1 MKARINYKSKKTII
15 IIAIAVVLLIA
26 AITGTVAYIK
36 GNNNAAAAMEN
47 TEVTEPANNGND
59 SNNNGGVENPN
70 TPNTD
75 NPEQIPIID
84 DNQNPTTPAQ
94 NGDTTTNPGTTTN
107 QGTTTGTTT
116 GNAETTVPDT
126 EYTQTT
132 VVENPWKTED
142 ITWAPI
148 SLQAI
153 TANNGLEICVPS
165 FSIEK
170 SSEIVKYS
178 ENKSDKAEVGDTI
191 KYTITVT
198 NTGKVTLKDIEVR
211 DDMVGVSTTIKTLE
225 VGRNEKILAE
235 HVVSEEDIIKSLDND
250 GIITNI
256 ATAIY
261 RNEEKETENTVEAKN
276 EYNLTIKY
284 IYEDGKQAAETYTET
299 LIPKA
304 SYNVESPKIE
314 GYKADKTVVQGE
326 MPFSDVEETVV
337 YTIDEDAKK
346 ELSYTVEYY
355 KDGQIVSGDTQT
367 VKTEVQV
374 LQPDTLTVKKED
386 INTVNKYYGYK
397 FEKTDPTTIPETV
410 SNGDVIKVYYVIDEE
425 AKKELS
431 YTVEYYKDGKIVSGD
446 TQTVKTEVQV
456 LQPDTLTVNK
466 DTINTVNKYYGYKFE
481 KTDPTTIPETV
492 SNGDVIKVYYVLDE
506 EAKKELSYTVEYYKD
521 GEIVS
526 GDTQT
531 VKTEV
536 QVLQP
541 DTLTVKKEDINTV
554 NKYYGYKFEKTDPTT
569 IPETVSNGD
578 VIKVYYVLDED
589 AKKELSYTV
598 EYYKD
603 GEIVSGDTQTVK
615 TEVQVLQPD
624 TLTVKKDTI
633 NTVNKYYGYKFEKTD
648 PTTIPE
654 TVSNGDVIKVY
665 YVLDEEAKKELSY
678 TVEYYKDGEIV
689 SGDTQTVKTEVQVLQ
704 PDTLTVKKEDINTV
718 NKYYGYK
725 FEKTD
730 PTTIPETVSNGDV
743 IKVYYVLDEDAKKEL
758 SYTVEYYKDGEIV
771 SGDTQTVKTEVQ
783 VLQPDTLTVKKED
796 INTVNKYYGYKFE
809 KTDPTTIPETVS
821 NGDVIKVYYV
831 IDEEAKKE
839 LSYKVEYYKDGQIVS
854 EDTQTVKTEVQVLQP
869 DTLTVNKDTINTVN
883 KYYGYKFEKTD
894 PTTIPETVSNGD
906 VIKVYYVI
914 DEEAKKELSYTVEY
928 YKDGEIVSGDTQ
940 TVKTEVQVLQPDTLT
955 VNKENINTVNK
966 YEGYRFEKTDPT
978 TIPETV
984 SNGDVIKVYYVKRT
998 DLTYTVHYYYNGIEA
1013 EEELVTV
1020 PGQKYLAEVSD
1031 VDHKATYNGVTY
1043 EEYDRTTSNGTMP
1056 LIIGLG
1062 TNYINVYYGTPNVTI
1077 NKEVNKST
1085 ANAGDILHYT
1095 IKVTEDRGLVD
1106 AKNIKVTDNLPS
1118 ELNVIQESIT
1128 QDGKLNDAKTSIEWN
1143 VEKLGKGQ
1151 NIKFEFDA
1159 KIKESSIG
1167 EVITNKATLNGNTD
1181 SNDAITT
1188 VNGKT
1193 VEVREITKGREAD
1206 DVNIIFI
1213 MDNSSSMNEPI
1224 ANTSYL
1230 NDDSYYVAPS
1240 DEQKT
1245 RLNSA
1250 KTATKEFINKIYAD
1264 KNLKNTNMSVI
1275 TFNNNESDKEDTA
1288 YVIGKGPYARN
1299 ELERDYWGYYVREN
1313 GEKIYVGKA
1322 TDGNYYEIKEIEI
1335 KTGANV
1341 VGGATSSNY
1350 SDLVT
1355 KVDGITIG
1363 CRREGFGTYIN
1374 PALKQ
1379 AKTIIEGYKN
1389 NEATKANRNIVIVLC
1404 DGDINGKYADSLN
1417 DLKGDKDKAG
1427 LADEIYCIGF
1437 GKDAAN
1443 PKKNAYKTLA
1453 NMTTVY
1459 EKDKSGKLVKKVYTA
1474 ENTETLIQ
1482 EFTSILE
1489 NMNDKKNYITGV
1501 SDIVSDIK
1509 CGEIAIK
1516 ASDILEMPLVVYNND
1531 TEVINCASK
1540 EELANYG
1547 MSYDESNQIIRW
1559 DINECIEKNP
1569 NIDLSGTLKLR
1580 YYIPLN

>member
-36 GNNNAAAAMEN
+36 GNNNVAAAMEN

-116 GNAETTVPDT
+116 GNAGTTVPDT

-198 NTGKVTLKDIEVR
+198 NTGKVTLNDIEVR

-261 RNEEKETENTVEAKN
+261 RNEEKEAENTVEAKN

-355 KDGQIVSGDTQT
+355 KDG
-367 VKTEVQV
+367 
-374 LQPDTLTVKKED
+374 
-386 INTVNKYYGYK
+386 
-397 FEKTDPTTIPETV
+397 
-410 SNGDVIKVYYVIDEE
+410 
-425 AKKELS
+425 
-431 YTVEYYKDGKIVSGD
+431 
-446 TQTVKTEVQV
+446 
-456 LQPDTLTVNK
+456 
-466 DTINTVNKYYGYKFE
+466 
-481 KTDPTTIPETV
+481 
-492 SNGDVIKVYYVLDE
+492 
-506 EAKKELSYTVEYYKD
+506 
-521 GEIVS
+521 EIVS

-554 NKYYGYKFEKTDPTT
+554 NKYYGYKFEKTDPAT

-624 TLTVKKDTI
+624 TLTV
-633 NTVNKYYGYKFEKTD
+633 
-648 PTTIPE
+648 
-654 TVSNGDVIKVY
+654 
-665 YVLDEEAKKELSY
+665 
-678 TVEYYKDGEIV
+678 
-689 SGDTQTVKTEVQVLQ
+689 
-704 PDTLTVKKEDINTV
+704 
-718 NKYYGYK
+718 
-725 FEKTD
+725 
-730 PTTIPETVSNGDV
+730 
-743 IKVYYVLDEDAKKEL
+743 
-758 SYTVEYYKDGEIV
+758 
-771 SGDTQTVKTEVQ
+771 
-783 VLQPDTLTVKKED
+783 
-796 INTVNKYYGYKFE
+796 
-809 KTDPTTIPETVS
+809 
-821 NGDVIKVYYV
+821 
-831 IDEEAKKE
+831 
-839 LSYKVEYYKDGQIVS
+839 
-854 EDTQTVKTEVQVLQP
+854 
-869 DTLTVNKDTINTVN
+869 NKDTINTVN
-883 KYYGYKFEKTD
+883 KYEGYRFEKTD

-955 VNKENINTVNK
+955 VNKDTINTVNK

-1031 VDHKATYNGVTY
+1031 VDHKAKYNGVIY

-1095 IKVTEDRGLVD
+1095 ITVTEDRGLVD

-1275 TFNNNESDKEDTA
+1275 TFNNNESNQEDTA
-1288 YVIGKGPYARN
+1288 DVIGKGPYARN

-1341 VGGATSSNY
+1341 VGSATSSDY
-1350 SDLVT
+1350 SELVT

>member
-116 GNAETTVPDT
+116 GNAGTTVPDT

-198 NTGKVTLKDIEVR
+198 NTGKVTLNDIEVR
-211 DDMVGVSTTIKTLE
+211 DDMVGVSTTIKTVE

-397 FEKTDPTTIPETV
+397 FEKTDPTTIPET
-410 SNGDVIKVYYVIDEE
+410 I
-425 AKKELS
+425 
-431 YTVEYYKDGKIVSGD
+431 
-446 TQTVKTEVQV
+446 
-456 LQPDTLTVNK
+456 
-466 DTINTVNKYYGYKFE
+466 
-481 KTDPTTIPETV
+481 
-492 SNGDVIKVYYVLDE
+492 
-506 EAKKELSYTVEYYKD
+506 
-521 GEIVS
+521 
-526 GDTQT
+526 
-531 VKTEV
+531 
-536 QVLQP
+536 
-541 DTLTVKKEDINTV
+541 
-554 NKYYGYKFEKTDPTT
+554 
-569 IPETVSNGD
+569 
-578 VIKVYYVLDED
+578 
-589 AKKELSYTV
+589 
-598 EYYKD
+598 
-603 GEIVSGDTQTVK
+603 
-615 TEVQVLQPD
+615 
-624 TLTVKKDTI
+624 
-633 NTVNKYYGYKFEKTD
+633 
-648 PTTIPE
+648 
-654 TVSNGDVIKVY
+654 
-665 YVLDEEAKKELSY
+665 
-678 TVEYYKDGEIV
+678 
-689 SGDTQTVKTEVQVLQ
+689 
-704 PDTLTVKKEDINTV
+704 
-718 NKYYGYK
+718 
-725 FEKTD
+725 
-730 PTTIPETVSNGDV
+730 SNGDV

-831 IDEEAKKE
+831 
-839 LSYKVEYYKDGQIVS
+839 
-854 EDTQTVKTEVQVLQP
+854 
-869 DTLTVNKDTINTVN
+869 
-883 KYYGYKFEKTD
+883 
-894 PTTIPETVSNGD
+894 
-906 VIKVYYVI
+906 
-914 DEEAKKELSYTVEY
+914 
-928 YKDGEIVSGDTQ
+928 
-940 TVKTEVQVLQPDTLT
+940 
-955 VNKENINTVNK
+955 
-966 YEGYRFEKTDPT
+966 
-978 TIPETV
+978 
-984 SNGDVIKVYYVKRT
+984 KRT

-1031 VDHKATYNGVTY
+1031 VNPKATYNGVTY

-1062 TNYINVYYGTPNVTI
+1062 TNYIKVYYGTPNVTI
-1077 NKEVNKST
+1077 NKKVNKST

-1095 IKVTEDRGLVD
+1095 ITVTEDRGLVD

-1118 ELNVIQESIT
+1118 ELDVIADSIT
-1128 QDGKLNDAKTSIEWN
+1128 SDGKLNDAKTSIEWN

-1181 SNDAITT
+1181 SKDAITT

-1230 NDDSYYVAPS
+1230 KDDSYYVAPS

-1288 YVIGKGPYARN
+1288 YVIGKGPYASN

-1341 VGGATSSNY
+1341 VGSATSSDY
-1350 SDLVT
+1350 SELVT

>member
-36 GNNNAAAAMEN
+36 GNNNAAAAMGNSEI
-47 TEVTEPANNGND
+47 TEPANNGND

-116 GNAETTVPDT
+116 GNAGTTVPDT

-198 NTGKVTLKDIEVR
+198 NTGKVTLNDIEVR
-211 DDMVGVSTTIKTLE
+211 DDMVGVSTTVKTLE

-355 KDGQIVSGDTQT
+355 KDGEIVSGDTQT
-367 VKTEVQV
+367 VRTEVQV

-397 FEKTDPTTIPETV
+397 
-410 SNGDVIKVYYVIDEE
+410 
-425 AKKELS
+425 
-431 YTVEYYKDGKIVSGD
+431 
-446 TQTVKTEVQV
+446 
-456 LQPDTLTVNK
+456 
-466 DTINTVNKYYGYKFE
+466 
-481 KTDPTTIPETV
+481 
-492 SNGDVIKVYYVLDE
+492 
-506 EAKKELSYTVEYYKD
+506 
-521 GEIVS
+521 
-526 GDTQT
+526 
-531 VKTEV
+531 
-536 QVLQP
+536 
-541 DTLTVKKEDINTV
+541 
-554 NKYYGYKFEKTDPTT
+554 
-569 IPETVSNGD
+569 
-578 VIKVYYVLDED
+578 
-589 AKKELSYTV
+589 
-598 EYYKD
+598 
-603 GEIVSGDTQTVK
+603 
-615 TEVQVLQPD
+615 
-624 TLTVKKDTI
+624 
-633 NTVNKYYGYKFEKTD
+633 
-648 PTTIPE
+648 
-654 TVSNGDVIKVY
+654 
-665 YVLDEEAKKELSY
+665 
-678 TVEYYKDGEIV
+678 
-689 SGDTQTVKTEVQVLQ
+689 
-704 PDTLTVKKEDINTV
+704 
-718 NKYYGYK
+718 
-725 FEKTD
+725 
-730 PTTIPETVSNGDV
+730 
-743 IKVYYVLDEDAKKEL
+743 
-758 SYTVEYYKDGEIV
+758 
-771 SGDTQTVKTEVQ
+771 
-783 VLQPDTLTVKKED
+783 
-796 INTVNKYYGYKFE
+796 
-809 KTDPTTIPETVS
+809 
-821 NGDVIKVYYV
+821 
-831 IDEEAKKE
+831 
-839 LSYKVEYYKDGQIVS
+839 
-854 EDTQTVKTEVQVLQP
+854 
-869 DTLTVNKDTINTVN
+869 
-883 KYYGYKFEKTD
+883 
-894 PTTIPETVSNGD
+894 
-906 VIKVYYVI
+906 
-914 DEEAKKELSYTVEY
+914 
-928 YKDGEIVSGDTQ
+928 
-940 TVKTEVQVLQPDTLT
+940 
-955 VNKENINTVNK
+955 
-966 YEGYRFEKTDPT
+966 FEKTDPT

>member
-59 SNNNGGVENPN
+59 SNNNGGVKNPN

-94 NGDTTTNPGTTTN
+94 NGDTTTNPETTTN

-116 GNAETTVPDT
+116 GNAGTTVPDT

-276 EYNLTIKY
+276 EYNY
-284 IYEDGKQAAETYTET
+284 IV
-299 LIPKA
+299 
-304 SYNVESPKIE
+304 N
-314 GYKADKTVVQGE
+314 
-326 MPFSDVEETVV
+326 
-337 YTIDEDAKK
+337 
-346 ELSYTVEYY
+346 YY
-355 KDGQIVSGDTQT
+355 KDSKEEGNFLGKIEDTAEFGET
-367 VKTEVQV
+367 ITASTTEYK
-374 LQPDTLTVKKED
+374 PE
-386 INTVNKYYGYK
+386 GYK
-397 FEKTDPTTIPETV
+397 FEGTAP
-410 SNGDVIKVYYVIDEE
+410 SMVIKVSGNVIDVIYVKDIFGYTINYYRDSKSEE
-425 AKKELS
+425 NFL
-431 YTVEYYKDGKIVSGD
+431 GKIED
-446 TQTVKTEVQV
+446 TAEFGTTITASITEYK
-456 LQPDTLTVNK
+456 PE
-466 DTINTVNKYYGYKFE
+466 GYKF
-481 KTDPTTIPETV
+481 
-492 SNGDVIKVYYVLDE
+492 NGTAPSMVIKV
-506 EAKKELSYTVEYYKD
+506 
-521 GEIVS
+521 S
-526 GDTQT
+526 GN
-531 VKTEV
+531 V
-536 QVLQP
+536 
-541 DTLTVKKEDINTV
+541 I
-554 NKYYGYKFEKTDPTT
+554 
-569 IPETVSNGD
+569 D
-578 VIKVYYVLDED
+578 VI
-589 AKKELSYTV
+589 YT
-598 EYYKD
+598 
-603 GEIVSGDTQTVK
+603 
-615 TEVQVLQPD
+615 
-624 TLTVKKDTI
+624 
-633 NTVNKYYGYKFEKTD
+633 
-648 PTTIPE
+648 
-654 TVSNGDVIKVY
+654 
-665 YVLDEEAKKELSY
+665 
-678 TVEYYKDGEIV
+678 
-689 SGDTQTVKTEVQVLQ
+689 
-704 PDTLTVKKEDINTV
+704 
-718 NKYYGYK
+718 
-725 FEKTD
+725 
-730 PTTIPETVSNGDV
+730 
-743 IKVYYVLDEDAKKEL
+743 
-758 SYTVEYYKDGEIV
+758 
-771 SGDTQTVKTEVQ
+771 
-783 VLQPDTLTVKKED
+783 
-796 INTVNKYYGYKFE
+796 
-809 KTDPTTIPETVS
+809 
-821 NGDVIKVYYV
+821 
-831 IDEEAKKE
+831 
-839 LSYKVEYYKDGQIVS
+839 
-854 EDTQTVKTEVQVLQP
+854 
-869 DTLTVNKDTINTVN
+869 
-883 KYYGYKFEKTD
+883 
-894 PTTIPETVSNGD
+894 
-906 VIKVYYVI
+906 
-914 DEEAKKELSYTVEY
+914 
-928 YKDGEIVSGDTQ
+928 
-940 TVKTEVQVLQPDTLT
+940 
-955 VNKENINTVNK
+955 
-966 YEGYRFEKTDPT
+966 
-978 TIPETV
+978 
-984 SNGDVIKVYYVKRT
+984 KRT
-998 DLTYTVHYYYNGIEA
+998 DLTYTVNYYYNGTKEIS
-1013 EEELVTV
+1013 V
-1020 PGQKYLAEVSD
+1020 PFSNQTYLAAISY
-1031 VDHKATYNGVTY
+1031 VDAKATYNDVTY

-1077 NKEVNKST
+1077 NKVVDSTT
-1085 ANAGDILHYT
+1085 ANAGSELNYT
-1095 IKVTEDRGLVD
+1095 ITVSEDRGFVN

-1118 ELNVIQESIT
+1118 ELEVIADSIT
-1128 QDGKLNDAKTSIEWN
+1128 SDGKLNDAKTEIEWN
-1143 VEKLGKGQ
+1143 IAELEKGKDVEL
-1151 NIKFEFDA
+1151 KFTA
-1159 KIKESSIG
+1159 KIKPNTIG
-1167 EVITNKATLNGNTD
+1167 KVITNNVTLTDATGNTIGSD
-1181 SNDAITT
+1181 SATTT

-1275 TFNNNESDKEDTA
+1275 TFNNNESDQEDTA
-1288 YVIGKGPYARN
+1288 DVIGKGPYTSDKVK
-1299 ELERDYWGYYVREN
+1299 EESHLFYTKYYVVEN
-1313 GEKIYVGKA
+1313 NKKIYVEQA
-1322 TDGNYYEIKEIEI
+1322 TDRNYYEIKDTTI
-1335 KTGANV
+1335 KSGANV
-1341 VGGATSSNY
+1341 VGSATSSDY
-1350 SDLVT
+1350 SELVT

-1569 NIDLSGTLKLR
+1569 TIDLSGTLKLR

>member
-116 GNAETTVPDT
+116 GNAGTTVPDT

-355 KDGQIVSGDTQT
+355 KDG
-367 VKTEVQV
+367 
-374 LQPDTLTVKKED
+374 
-386 INTVNKYYGYK
+386 
-397 FEKTDPTTIPETV
+397 
-410 SNGDVIKVYYVIDEE
+410 
-425 AKKELS
+425 
-431 YTVEYYKDGKIVSGD
+431 
-446 TQTVKTEVQV
+446 
-456 LQPDTLTVNK
+456 
-466 DTINTVNKYYGYKFE
+466 
-481 KTDPTTIPETV
+481 
-492 SNGDVIKVYYVLDE
+492 
-506 EAKKELSYTVEYYKD
+506 
-521 GEIVS
+521 EIVS

-554 NKYYGYKFEKTDPTT
+554 NKYYGYK
-569 IPETVSNGD
+569 
-578 VIKVYYVLDED
+578 
-589 AKKELSYTV
+589 
-598 EYYKD
+598 
-603 GEIVSGDTQTVK
+603 
-615 TEVQVLQPD
+615 
-624 TLTVKKDTI
+624 
-633 NTVNKYYGYKFEKTD
+633 
-648 PTTIPE
+648 
-654 TVSNGDVIKVY
+654 
-665 YVLDEEAKKELSY
+665 
-678 TVEYYKDGEIV
+678 
-689 SGDTQTVKTEVQVLQ
+689 
-704 PDTLTVKKEDINTV
+704 
-718 NKYYGYK
+718 
-725 FEKTD
+725 
-730 PTTIPETVSNGDV
+730 
-743 IKVYYVLDEDAKKEL
+743 
-758 SYTVEYYKDGEIV
+758 
-771 SGDTQTVKTEVQ
+771 
-783 VLQPDTLTVKKED
+783 
-796 INTVNKYYGYKFE
+796 
-809 KTDPTTIPETVS
+809 
-821 NGDVIKVYYV
+821 
-831 IDEEAKKE
+831 
-839 LSYKVEYYKDGQIVS
+839 
-854 EDTQTVKTEVQVLQP
+854 
-869 DTLTVNKDTINTVN
+869 
-883 KYYGYKFEKTD
+883 
-894 PTTIPETVSNGD
+894 
-906 VIKVYYVI
+906 
-914 DEEAKKELSYTVEY
+914 
-928 YKDGEIVSGDTQ
+928 
-940 TVKTEVQVLQPDTLT
+940 
-955 VNKENINTVNK
+955 
-966 YEGYRFEKTDPT
+966 FEKTDPT

>member
-116 GNAETTVPDT
+116 GNAGTTVPDT

-374 LQPDTLTVKKED
+374 LQPDTLTV
-386 INTVNKYYGYK
+386 
-397 FEKTDPTTIPETV
+397 
-410 SNGDVIKVYYVIDEE
+410 
-425 AKKELS
+425 
-431 YTVEYYKDGKIVSGD
+431 
-446 TQTVKTEVQV
+446 
-456 LQPDTLTVNK
+456 NK
-466 DTINTVNKYYGYKFE
+466 DT
-481 KTDPTTIPETV
+481 
-492 SNGDVIKVYYVLDE
+492 
-506 EAKKELSYTVEYYKD
+506 
-521 GEIVS
+521 
-526 GDTQT
+526 
-531 VKTEV
+531 
-536 QVLQP
+536 
-541 DTLTVKKEDINTV
+541 
-554 NKYYGYKFEKTDPTT
+554 
-569 IPETVSNGD
+569 
-578 VIKVYYVLDED
+578 
-589 AKKELSYTV
+589 
-598 EYYKD
+598 
-603 GEIVSGDTQTVK
+603 
-615 TEVQVLQPD
+615 
-624 TLTVKKDTI
+624 
-633 NTVNKYYGYKFEKTD
+633 
-648 PTTIPE
+648 
-654 TVSNGDVIKVY
+654 
-665 YVLDEEAKKELSY
+665 
-678 TVEYYKDGEIV
+678 
-689 SGDTQTVKTEVQVLQ
+689 
-704 PDTLTVKKEDINTV
+704 
-718 NKYYGYK
+718 
-725 FEKTD
+725 
-730 PTTIPETVSNGDV
+730 
-743 IKVYYVLDEDAKKEL
+743 
-758 SYTVEYYKDGEIV
+758 
-771 SGDTQTVKTEVQ
+771 
-783 VLQPDTLTVKKED
+783 
-796 INTVNKYYGYKFE
+796 
-809 KTDPTTIPETVS
+809 
-821 NGDVIKVYYV
+821 
-831 IDEEAKKE
+831 
-839 LSYKVEYYKDGQIVS
+839 
-854 EDTQTVKTEVQVLQP
+854 
-869 DTLTVNKDTINTVN
+869 
-883 KYYGYKFEKTD
+883 
-894 PTTIPETVSNGD
+894 
-906 VIKVYYVI
+906 
-914 DEEAKKELSYTVEY
+914 
-928 YKDGEIVSGDTQ
+928 
-940 TVKTEVQVLQPDTLT
+940 
-955 VNKENINTVNK
+955 INTVNK

-1031 VDHKATYNGVTY
+1031 VNPKATYNGVTY

-1062 TNYINVYYGTPNVTI
+1062 TNYIKVYYGTPNVTI
-1077 NKEVNKST
+1077 NKKVNKST

-1095 IKVTEDRGLVD
+1095 ITVTEDRGLVD

-1275 TFNNNESDKEDTA
+1275 TFNNNESNQEDTA
-1288 YVIGKGPYARN
+1288 DVIGKGPYARN

-1341 VGGATSSNY
+1341 VGSATSSNY

>member
-116 GNAETTVPDT
+116 GNAGTTVPDT

-198 NTGKVTLKDIEVR
+198 NTGKVTLNDIEVR
-211 DDMVGVSTTIKTLE
+211 DDMVGVSTTIKTVE

-337 YTIDEDAKK
+337 YTIDED
-346 ELSYTVEYY
+346 
-355 KDGQIVSGDTQT
+355 
-367 VKTEVQV
+367 
-374 LQPDTLTVKKED
+374 
-386 INTVNKYYGYK
+386 
-397 FEKTDPTTIPETV
+397 
-410 SNGDVIKVYYVIDEE
+410 
-425 AKKELS
+425 
-431 YTVEYYKDGKIVSGD
+431 
-446 TQTVKTEVQV
+446 
-456 LQPDTLTVNK
+456 
-466 DTINTVNKYYGYKFE
+466 
-481 KTDPTTIPETV
+481 
-492 SNGDVIKVYYVLDE
+492 
-506 EAKKELSYTVEYYKD
+506 
-521 GEIVS
+521 
-526 GDTQT
+526 
-531 VKTEV
+531 
-536 QVLQP
+536 
-541 DTLTVKKEDINTV
+541 
-554 NKYYGYKFEKTDPTT
+554 
-569 IPETVSNGD
+569 
-578 VIKVYYVLDED
+578 
-589 AKKELSYTV
+589 
-598 EYYKD
+598 
-603 GEIVSGDTQTVK
+603 
-615 TEVQVLQPD
+615 
-624 TLTVKKDTI
+624 
-633 NTVNKYYGYKFEKTD
+633 
-648 PTTIPE
+648 
-654 TVSNGDVIKVY
+654 
-665 YVLDEEAKKELSY
+665 AKKELSY

-796 INTVNKYYGYKFE
+796 INTVNKYYGYK
-809 KTDPTTIPETVS
+809 
-821 NGDVIKVYYV
+821 
-831 IDEEAKKE
+831 
-839 LSYKVEYYKDGQIVS
+839 
-854 EDTQTVKTEVQVLQP
+854 
-869 DTLTVNKDTINTVN
+869 
-883 KYYGYKFEKTD
+883 
-894 PTTIPETVSNGD
+894 
-906 VIKVYYVI
+906 
-914 DEEAKKELSYTVEY
+914 
-928 YKDGEIVSGDTQ
+928 
-940 TVKTEVQVLQPDTLT
+940 
-955 VNKENINTVNK
+955 
-966 YEGYRFEKTDPT
+966 FEKTDPT

-1275 TFNNNESDKEDTA
+1275 TFNNNESNQEDTA
-1288 YVIGKGPYARN
+1288 DVIGKGPYTSDKVK
-1299 ELERDYWGYYVREN
+1299 EESHLFYTKYYVVEN
-1313 GEKIYVGKA
+1313 NKKIYVEQA
-1322 TDGNYYEIKEIEI
+1322 TDGNYYEIKDTTI
-1335 KTGANV
+1335 KSGANV
-1341 VGGATSSNY
+1341 VGSATSSDY
-1350 SDLVT
+1350 SELVT

>member
-116 GNAETTVPDT
+116 GNAGTTVPDT

-367 VKTEVQV
+367 VRTEVQV

-397 FEKTDPTTIPETV
+397 FER
-410 SNGDVIKVYYVIDEE
+410 
-425 AKKELS
+425 
-431 YTVEYYKDGKIVSGD
+431 
-446 TQTVKTEVQV
+446 
-456 LQPDTLTVNK
+456 
-466 DTINTVNKYYGYKFE
+466 
-481 KTDPTTIPETV
+481 TDPTTIPETV
-492 SNGDVIKVYYVLDE
+492 SNGDVIKVYYVL
-506 EAKKELSYTVEYYKD
+506 
-521 GEIVS
+521 
-526 GDTQT
+526 
-531 VKTEV
+531 
-536 QVLQP
+536 
-541 DTLTVKKEDINTV
+541 
-554 NKYYGYKFEKTDPTT
+554 
-569 IPETVSNGD
+569 
-578 VIKVYYVLDED
+578 
-589 AKKELSYTV
+589 
-598 EYYKD
+598 
-603 GEIVSGDTQTVK
+603 
-615 TEVQVLQPD
+615 
-624 TLTVKKDTI
+624 
-633 NTVNKYYGYKFEKTD
+633 
-648 PTTIPE
+648 
-654 TVSNGDVIKVY
+654 
-665 YVLDEEAKKELSY
+665 
-678 TVEYYKDGEIV
+678 
-689 SGDTQTVKTEVQVLQ
+689 
-704 PDTLTVKKEDINTV
+704 
-718 NKYYGYK
+718 
-725 FEKTD
+725 
-730 PTTIPETVSNGDV
+730 
-743 IKVYYVLDEDAKKEL
+743 
-758 SYTVEYYKDGEIV
+758 
-771 SGDTQTVKTEVQ
+771 
-783 VLQPDTLTVKKED
+783 
-796 INTVNKYYGYKFE
+796 
-809 KTDPTTIPETVS
+809 
-821 NGDVIKVYYV
+821 
-831 IDEEAKKE
+831 DEEAKKE

-883 KYYGYKFEKTD
+883 KY
-894 PTTIPETVSNGD
+894 
-906 VIKVYYVI
+906 
-914 DEEAKKELSYTVEY
+914 
-928 YKDGEIVSGDTQ
+928 
-940 TVKTEVQVLQPDTLT
+940 
-955 VNKENINTVNK
+955 
-966 YEGYRFEKTDPT
+966 EGYRFEKTDPT

-998 DLTYTVHYYYNGIEA
+998 DLTYTVNYYYNGTKEISEPFSNQ
-1013 EEELVTV
+1013 T
-1020 PGQKYLAEVSD
+1020 YLAEISYVNP
-1031 VDHKATYNGVTY
+1031 KATYNGVTY

-1095 IKVTEDRGLVD
+1095 ITVTEDRGLVD
-1106 AKNIKVTDNLPS
+1106 VKNIKVTDNLPS
-1118 ELNVIQESIT
+1118 ELDVIADSIT
-1128 QDGKLNDAKTSIEWN
+1128 SDGKLNDAKTSIEWN

-1275 TFNNNESDKEDTA
+1275 TFNNNESDQEDTA
-1288 YVIGKGPYARN
+1288 DVIGKGPYTSDKVK
-1299 ELERDYWGYYVREN
+1299 EERHLFYTKYYVVEN
-1313 GEKIYVGKA
+1313 NERIYVEQA
-1322 TDGNYYEIKEIEI
+1322 TDGNYYEIKDTTI
-1335 KTGANV
+1335 KSGANV
-1341 VGGATSSNY
+1341 VGSATSSNY

-1404 DGDINGKYADSLN
+1404 DGDINGEYADSLN
-1417 DLKGDKDKAG
+1417 DLKKGDKNT
-1427 LADEIYCIGF
+1427 ADEIYCIGF

-1531 TEVINCASK
+1531 TEVINCTSK

-1559 DINECIEKNP
+1559 DINECIEKNA

>member
-116 GNAETTVPDT
+116 GNAGTTVPDT

-142 ITWAPI
+142 ITWMPI

-198 NTGKVTLKDIEVR
+198 NTGKVTLNDIEVR

-299 LIPKA
+299 LTPEA
-304 SYNVESPKIE
+304 SYDVKSPKIE

-326 MPFSDVEETVV
+326 MPFRDVEETVV
-337 YTIDEDAKK
+337 YTKRNDLGYTIHYKEQGTNKKLAEDKVVTNKEFDEVITENAIDIEG
-346 ELSYTVEYY
+346 Y
-355 KDGQIVSGDTQT
+355 
-367 VKTEVQV
+367 
-374 LQPDTLTVKKED
+374 
-386 INTVNKYYGYK
+386 NKV
-397 FEKTDPTTIPETV
+397 DPTSAEITITTGTNEHTF
-410 SNGDVIKVYYVIDEE
+410 YY
-425 AKKELS
+425 
-431 YTVEYYKDGKIVSGD
+431 T
-446 TQTVKTEVQV
+446 
-456 LQPDTLTVNK
+456 
-466 DTINTVNKYYGYKFE
+466 
-481 KTDPTTIPETV
+481 
-492 SNGDVIKVYYVLDE
+492 
-506 EAKKELSYTVEYYKD
+506 
-521 GEIVS
+521 
-526 GDTQT
+526 
-531 VKTEV
+531 
-536 QVLQP
+536 
-541 DTLTVKKEDINTV
+541 
-554 NKYYGYKFEKTDPTT
+554 
-569 IPETVSNGD
+569 
-578 VIKVYYVLDED
+578 
-589 AKKELSYTV
+589 
-598 EYYKD
+598 
-603 GEIVSGDTQTVK
+603 
-615 TEVQVLQPD
+615 
-624 TLTVKKDTI
+624 
-633 NTVNKYYGYKFEKTD
+633 
-648 PTTIPE
+648 
-654 TVSNGDVIKVY
+654 
-665 YVLDEEAKKELSY
+665 
-678 TVEYYKDGEIV
+678 
-689 SGDTQTVKTEVQVLQ
+689 
-704 PDTLTVKKEDINTV
+704 
-718 NKYYGYK
+718 
-725 FEKTD
+725 
-730 PTTIPETVSNGDV
+730 
-743 IKVYYVLDEDAKKEL
+743 
-758 SYTVEYYKDGEIV
+758 
-771 SGDTQTVKTEVQ
+771 
-783 VLQPDTLTVKKED
+783 
-796 INTVNKYYGYKFE
+796 
-809 KTDPTTIPETVS
+809 
-821 NGDVIKVYYV
+821 
-831 IDEEAKKE
+831 
-839 LSYKVEYYKDGQIVS
+839 
-854 EDTQTVKTEVQVLQP
+854 
-869 DTLTVNKDTINTVN
+869 
-883 KYYGYKFEKTD
+883 
-894 PTTIPETVSNGD
+894 
-906 VIKVYYVI
+906 
-914 DEEAKKELSYTVEY
+914 
-928 YKDGEIVSGDTQ
+928 
-940 TVKTEVQVLQPDTLT
+940 
-955 VNKENINTVNK
+955 
-966 YEGYRFEKTDPT
+966 
-978 TIPETV
+978 
-984 SNGDVIKVYYVKRT
+984 KRT

-1031 VDHKATYNGVTY
+1031 VNPKATYNGVTY

-1095 IKVTEDRGLVD
+1095 IIVTEDRGLVD

-1118 ELNVIQESIT
+1118 ELDVIADSIT
-1128 QDGKLNDAKTSIEWN
+1128 SDGKLNDAKTSIEWN

-1167 EVITNKATLNGNTD
+1167 EVITNKATLNGNAD

-1275 TFNNNESDKEDTA
+1275 TFNNNESNQEDTA
-1288 YVIGKGPYARN
+1288 DVIGKGPYTSDKVK
-1299 ELERDYWGYYVREN
+1299 EERHLFYTKYYVVEN
-1313 GEKIYVGKA
+1313 NERIYVEQA
-1322 TDGNYYEIKEIEI
+1322 TDGNYYEIKDTTI
-1335 KTGANV
+1335 KSGANV
-1341 VGGATSSNY
+1341 VGSATSSNY

>member
-355 KDGQIVSGDTQT
+355 KDGKIVSGDTQT

-431 YTVEYYKDGKIVSGD
+431 YTVEYYKDG
-446 TQTVKTEVQV
+446 
-456 LQPDTLTVNK
+456 
-466 DTINTVNKYYGYKFE
+466 
-481 KTDPTTIPETV
+481 
-492 SNGDVIKVYYVLDE
+492 
-506 EAKKELSYTVEYYKD
+506 
-521 GEIVS
+521 EIVS

-554 NKYYGYKFEKTDPTT
+554 NKYYGYK
-569 IPETVSNGD
+569 
-578 VIKVYYVLDED
+578 
-589 AKKELSYTV
+589 
-598 EYYKD
+598 
-603 GEIVSGDTQTVK
+603 
-615 TEVQVLQPD
+615 
-624 TLTVKKDTI
+624 
-633 NTVNKYYGYKFEKTD
+633 
-648 PTTIPE
+648 
-654 TVSNGDVIKVY
+654 
-665 YVLDEEAKKELSY
+665 
-678 TVEYYKDGEIV
+678 
-689 SGDTQTVKTEVQVLQ
+689 
-704 PDTLTVKKEDINTV
+704 
-718 NKYYGYK
+718 
-725 FEKTD
+725 
-730 PTTIPETVSNGDV
+730 
-743 IKVYYVLDEDAKKEL
+743 
-758 SYTVEYYKDGEIV
+758 
-771 SGDTQTVKTEVQ
+771 
-783 VLQPDTLTVKKED
+783 
-796 INTVNKYYGYKFE
+796 
-809 KTDPTTIPETVS
+809 
-821 NGDVIKVYYV
+821 
-831 IDEEAKKE
+831 
-839 LSYKVEYYKDGQIVS
+839 
-854 EDTQTVKTEVQVLQP
+854 
-869 DTLTVNKDTINTVN
+869 
-883 KYYGYKFEKTD
+883 
-894 PTTIPETVSNGD
+894 
-906 VIKVYYVI
+906 
-914 DEEAKKELSYTVEY
+914 
-928 YKDGEIVSGDTQ
+928 
-940 TVKTEVQVLQPDTLT
+940 
-955 VNKENINTVNK
+955 
-966 YEGYRFEKTDPT
+966 FEKTDPT

>member
-75 NPEQIPIID
+75 NPEQISIID

-116 GNAETTVPDT
+116 GNAGTTVPDT

-142 ITWAPI
+142 ITWTPI

-198 NTGKVTLKDIEVR
+198 NTGKVTLNDIEIR
-211 DDMVGVSTTIKTLE
+211 DDMVGVSTTVKTLE

-355 KDGQIVSGDTQT
+355 KDGEIVSGDTQT

-456 LQPDTLTVNK
+456 LQPDILTVNK

-492 SNGDVIKVYYVLDE
+492 SNG
-506 EAKKELSYTVEYYKD
+506 
-521 GEIVS
+521 
-526 GDTQT
+526 
-531 VKTEV
+531 
-536 QVLQP
+536 
-541 DTLTVKKEDINTV
+541 N
-554 NKYYGYKFEKTDPTT
+554 
-569 IPETVSNGD
+569 
-578 VIKVYYVLDED
+578 
-589 AKKELSYTV
+589 
-598 EYYKD
+598 
-603 GEIVSGDTQTVK
+603 
-615 TEVQVLQPD
+615 
-624 TLTVKKDTI
+624 
-633 NTVNKYYGYKFEKTD
+633 
-648 PTTIPE
+648 
-654 TVSNGDVIKVY
+654 
-665 YVLDEEAKKELSY
+665 
-678 TVEYYKDGEIV
+678 
-689 SGDTQTVKTEVQVLQ
+689 
-704 PDTLTVKKEDINTV
+704 
-718 NKYYGYK
+718 
-725 FEKTD
+725 
-730 PTTIPETVSNGDV
+730 
-743 IKVYYVLDEDAKKEL
+743 
-758 SYTVEYYKDGEIV
+758 
-771 SGDTQTVKTEVQ
+771 
-783 VLQPDTLTVKKED
+783 
-796 INTVNKYYGYKFE
+796 
-809 KTDPTTIPETVS
+809 
-821 NGDVIKVYYV
+821 
-831 IDEEAKKE
+831 
-839 LSYKVEYYKDGQIVS
+839 
-854 EDTQTVKTEVQVLQP
+854 
-869 DTLTVNKDTINTVN
+869 
-883 KYYGYKFEKTD
+883 
-894 PTTIPETVSNGD
+894 

-955 VNKENINTVNK
+955 VNKDTINTVNK

-1031 VDHKATYNGVTY
+1031 VDHKAKYNGVIY

-1095 IKVTEDRGLVD
+1095 ITVTEDRGLVD

-1275 TFNNNESDKEDTA
+1275 TFNNNESNQEDTA
-1288 YVIGKGPYARN
+1288 DVIGKGPYARN

-1341 VGGATSSNY
+1341 VGSATSSDY
-1350 SDLVT
+1350 SELVT

>member
-116 GNAETTVPDT
+116 GNAGTTVPDT

-410 SNGDVIKVYYVIDEE
+410 SNG
-425 AKKELS
+425 
-431 YTVEYYKDGKIVSGD
+431 
-446 TQTVKTEVQV
+446 
-456 LQPDTLTVNK
+456 N
-466 DTINTVNKYYGYKFE
+466 
-481 KTDPTTIPETV
+481 
-492 SNGDVIKVYYVLDE
+492 
-506 EAKKELSYTVEYYKD
+506 
-521 GEIVS
+521 
-526 GDTQT
+526 
-531 VKTEV
+531 
-536 QVLQP
+536 
-541 DTLTVKKEDINTV
+541 
-554 NKYYGYKFEKTDPTT
+554 
-569 IPETVSNGD
+569 

-603 GEIVSGDTQTVK
+603 GQIVSGDTQTVR
-615 TEVQVLQPD
+615 
-624 TLTVKKDTI
+624 
-633 NTVNKYYGYKFEKTD
+633 
-648 PTTIPE
+648 
-654 TVSNGDVIKVY
+654 
-665 YVLDEEAKKELSY
+665 
-678 TVEYYKDGEIV
+678 
-689 SGDTQTVKTEVQVLQ
+689 
-704 PDTLTVKKEDINTV
+704 
-718 NKYYGYK
+718 
-725 FEKTD
+725 
-730 PTTIPETVSNGDV
+730 
-743 IKVYYVLDEDAKKEL
+743 
-758 SYTVEYYKDGEIV
+758 
-771 SGDTQTVKTEVQ
+771 
-783 VLQPDTLTVKKED
+783 
-796 INTVNKYYGYKFE
+796 
-809 KTDPTTIPETVS
+809 
-821 NGDVIKVYYV
+821 
-831 IDEEAKKE
+831 
-839 LSYKVEYYKDGQIVS
+839 
-854 EDTQTVKTEVQVLQP
+854 TEVQVLQP
-869 DTLTVNKDTINTVN
+869 DTLTVNKDT
-883 KYYGYKFEKTD
+883 
-894 PTTIPETVSNGD
+894 
-906 VIKVYYVI
+906 
-914 DEEAKKELSYTVEY
+914 
-928 YKDGEIVSGDTQ
+928 
-940 TVKTEVQVLQPDTLT
+940 
-955 VNKENINTVNK
+955 INTVNK

-998 DLTYTVHYYYNGIEA
+998 DLTYTVNYYYNGTKEISEPFSNQ
-1013 EEELVTV
+1013 T
-1020 PGQKYLAEVSD
+1020 YLAEISYVNP
-1031 VDHKATYNGVTY
+1031 KATYNGVTY

-1095 IKVTEDRGLVD
+1095 ITVTEDRGLVD
-1106 AKNIKVTDNLPS
+1106 VKNIKVTDNLPS
-1118 ELNVIQESIT
+1118 ELDVIADSIT
-1128 QDGKLNDAKTSIEWN
+1128 SDGKLNDAKTSIEWN

-1275 TFNNNESDKEDTA
+1275 TFNNNESDQEDTA
-1288 YVIGKGPYARN
+1288 DVIGKGPYTSDKVK
-1299 ELERDYWGYYVREN
+1299 EERHLFYTKYYVVEN
-1313 GEKIYVGKA
+1313 NERIYVEQA
-1322 TDGNYYEIKEIEI
+1322 TDGNYYEIKDTTI
-1335 KTGANV
+1335 KSGANV
-1341 VGGATSSNY
+1341 VGSATSSNY

-1404 DGDINGKYADSLN
+1404 DGDINGEYADSLN
-1417 DLKGDKDKAG
+1417 DLKKGDKNT
-1427 LADEIYCIGF
+1427 ADEIYCIGF

-1531 TEVINCASK
+1531 TEVINCTSK

-1559 DINECIEKNP
+1559 DINECIEKNA

>member
-116 GNAETTVPDT
+116 GNAGTTVPDT

-355 KDGQIVSGDTQT
+355 KDGQIVS
-367 VKTEVQV
+367 
-374 LQPDTLTVKKED
+374 
-386 INTVNKYYGYK
+386 
-397 FEKTDPTTIPETV
+397 
-410 SNGDVIKVYYVIDEE
+410 
-425 AKKELS
+425 
-431 YTVEYYKDGKIVSGD
+431 
-446 TQTVKTEVQV
+446 
-456 LQPDTLTVNK
+456 
-466 DTINTVNKYYGYKFE
+466 
-481 KTDPTTIPETV
+481 
-492 SNGDVIKVYYVLDE
+492 
-506 EAKKELSYTVEYYKD
+506 
-521 GEIVS
+521 
-526 GDTQT
+526 
-531 VKTEV
+531 
-536 QVLQP
+536 
-541 DTLTVKKEDINTV
+541 
-554 NKYYGYKFEKTDPTT
+554 
-569 IPETVSNGD
+569 
-578 VIKVYYVLDED
+578 
-589 AKKELSYTV
+589 
-598 EYYKD
+598 
-603 GEIVSGDTQTVK
+603 
-615 TEVQVLQPD
+615 
-624 TLTVKKDTI
+624 
-633 NTVNKYYGYKFEKTD
+633 
-648 PTTIPE
+648 
-654 TVSNGDVIKVY
+654 
-665 YVLDEEAKKELSY
+665 
-678 TVEYYKDGEIV
+678 
-689 SGDTQTVKTEVQVLQ
+689 
-704 PDTLTVKKEDINTV
+704 
-718 NKYYGYK
+718 
-725 FEKTD
+725 
-730 PTTIPETVSNGDV
+730 
-743 IKVYYVLDEDAKKEL
+743 
-758 SYTVEYYKDGEIV
+758 
-771 SGDTQTVKTEVQ
+771 
-783 VLQPDTLTVKKED
+783 
-796 INTVNKYYGYKFE
+796 
-809 KTDPTTIPETVS
+809 
-821 NGDVIKVYYV
+821 
-831 IDEEAKKE
+831 
-839 LSYKVEYYKDGQIVS
+839 

-869 DTLTVNKDTINTVN
+869 DTLTVNKDT
-883 KYYGYKFEKTD
+883 
-894 PTTIPETVSNGD
+894 
-906 VIKVYYVI
+906 
-914 DEEAKKELSYTVEY
+914 
-928 YKDGEIVSGDTQ
+928 
-940 TVKTEVQVLQPDTLT
+940 
-955 VNKENINTVNK
+955 INTVNK

-1031 VDHKATYNGVTY
+1031 VNPKATYNGVTY

-1062 TNYINVYYGTPNVTI
+1062 TNYIKVYYGTPNVTI
-1077 NKEVNKST
+1077 NKKVNKST

-1095 IKVTEDRGLVD
+1095 ITVTEDRGLVD

-1275 TFNNNESDKEDTA
+1275 TFNNNESNQEDTA
-1288 YVIGKGPYARN
+1288 DVIGKGPYARN

-1322 TDGNYYEIKEIEI
+1322 TDGNYYEIKDTTI
-1335 KTGANV
+1335 KSGANV
-1341 VGGATSSNY
+1341 VGSATSSNY

-1404 DGDINGKYADSLN
+1404 DGDINGEYADSLN
-1417 DLKGDKDKAG
+1417 DLKKGDKNT
-1427 LADEIYCIGF
+1427 ADEIYCIGF

-1531 TEVINCASK
+1531 TEVINCTSK

-1559 DINECIEKNP
+1559 DINECIEKNA

>member
-47 TEVTEPANNGND
+47 TEVTEPADNGND

-116 GNAETTVPDT
+116 GNAGTTVPDT

-337 YTIDEDAKK
+337 YTIDEH
-346 ELSYTVEYY
+346 
-355 KDGQIVSGDTQT
+355 
-367 VKTEVQV
+367 
-374 LQPDTLTVKKED
+374 
-386 INTVNKYYGYK
+386 
-397 FEKTDPTTIPETV
+397 
-410 SNGDVIKVYYVIDEE
+410 
-425 AKKELS
+425 
-431 YTVEYYKDGKIVSGD
+431 
-446 TQTVKTEVQV
+446 
-456 LQPDTLTVNK
+456 
-466 DTINTVNKYYGYKFE
+466 
-481 KTDPTTIPETV
+481 
-492 SNGDVIKVYYVLDE
+492 
-506 EAKKELSYTVEYYKD
+506 
-521 GEIVS
+521 
-526 GDTQT
+526 
-531 VKTEV
+531 
-536 QVLQP
+536 
-541 DTLTVKKEDINTV
+541 
-554 NKYYGYKFEKTDPTT
+554 
-569 IPETVSNGD
+569 
-578 VIKVYYVLDED
+578 
-589 AKKELSYTV
+589 
-598 EYYKD
+598 
-603 GEIVSGDTQTVK
+603 
-615 TEVQVLQPD
+615 
-624 TLTVKKDTI
+624 
-633 NTVNKYYGYKFEKTD
+633 
-648 PTTIPE
+648 
-654 TVSNGDVIKVY
+654 
-665 YVLDEEAKKELSY
+665 
-678 TVEYYKDGEIV
+678 
-689 SGDTQTVKTEVQVLQ
+689 
-704 PDTLTVKKEDINTV
+704 
-718 NKYYGYK
+718 
-725 FEKTD
+725 
-730 PTTIPETVSNGDV
+730 
-743 IKVYYVLDEDAKKEL
+743 
-758 SYTVEYYKDGEIV
+758 
-771 SGDTQTVKTEVQ
+771 
-783 VLQPDTLTVKKED
+783 
-796 INTVNKYYGYKFE
+796 
-809 KTDPTTIPETVS
+809 
-821 NGDVIKVYYV
+821 
-831 IDEEAKKE
+831 
-839 LSYKVEYYKDGQIVS
+839 
-854 EDTQTVKTEVQVLQP
+854 
-869 DTLTVNKDTINTVN
+869 
-883 KYYGYKFEKTD
+883 
-894 PTTIPETVSNGD
+894 
-906 VIKVYYVI
+906 
-914 DEEAKKELSYTVEY
+914 AKKELSYTVEY

>member
-116 GNAETTVPDT
+116 GNAGTTVPDT

-410 SNGDVIKVYYVIDEE
+410 SNGDVIKVYYV
-425 AKKELS
+425 L
-431 YTVEYYKDGKIVSGD
+431 
-446 TQTVKTEVQV
+446 
-456 LQPDTLTVNK
+456 
-466 DTINTVNKYYGYKFE
+466 
-481 KTDPTTIPETV
+481 
-492 SNGDVIKVYYVLDE
+492 
-506 EAKKELSYTVEYYKD
+506 
-521 GEIVS
+521 
-526 GDTQT
+526 
-531 VKTEV
+531 
-536 QVLQP
+536 
-541 DTLTVKKEDINTV
+541 
-554 NKYYGYKFEKTDPTT
+554 
-569 IPETVSNGD
+569 
-578 VIKVYYVLDED
+578 
-589 AKKELSYTV
+589 
-598 EYYKD
+598 
-603 GEIVSGDTQTVK
+603 
-615 TEVQVLQPD
+615 
-624 TLTVKKDTI
+624 
-633 NTVNKYYGYKFEKTD
+633 
-648 PTTIPE
+648 
-654 TVSNGDVIKVY
+654 
-665 YVLDEEAKKELSY
+665 
-678 TVEYYKDGEIV
+678 
-689 SGDTQTVKTEVQVLQ
+689 
-704 PDTLTVKKEDINTV
+704 
-718 NKYYGYK
+718 
-725 FEKTD
+725 
-730 PTTIPETVSNGDV
+730 
-743 IKVYYVLDEDAKKEL
+743 
-758 SYTVEYYKDGEIV
+758 
-771 SGDTQTVKTEVQ
+771 
-783 VLQPDTLTVKKED
+783 
-796 INTVNKYYGYKFE
+796 
-809 KTDPTTIPETVS
+809 
-821 NGDVIKVYYV
+821 
-831 IDEEAKKE
+831 DEEAKKE

-883 KYYGYKFEKTD
+883 KY
-894 PTTIPETVSNGD
+894 
-906 VIKVYYVI
+906 
-914 DEEAKKELSYTVEY
+914 
-928 YKDGEIVSGDTQ
+928 
-940 TVKTEVQVLQPDTLT
+940 
-955 VNKENINTVNK
+955 
-966 YEGYRFEKTDPT
+966 EGYRFEKTDPT

-998 DLTYTVHYYYNGIEA
+998 DLTYTVNYYYNGTKEISEPFSNQ
-1013 EEELVTV
+1013 T
-1020 PGQKYLAEVSD
+1020 YLAEISYVNP
-1031 VDHKATYNGVTY
+1031 KATYNGVTY

-1095 IKVTEDRGLVD
+1095 ITVTEDRGLVD
-1106 AKNIKVTDNLPS
+1106 VKNIKVTDNLPS
-1118 ELNVIQESIT
+1118 ELDVIADSIT
-1128 QDGKLNDAKTSIEWN
+1128 SDGKLNDAKTSIEWN

-1275 TFNNNESDKEDTA
+1275 TFNNNESDQEDTA
-1288 YVIGKGPYARN
+1288 DVIGKGPYTSDKVK
-1299 ELERDYWGYYVREN
+1299 EERHLFYTKYYVVEN
-1313 GEKIYVGKA
+1313 NERIYVEQA
-1322 TDGNYYEIKEIEI
+1322 TDGNYYEIKDTTI
-1335 KTGANV
+1335 KSGANV
-1341 VGGATSSNY
+1341 VGSATSSNY

-1404 DGDINGKYADSLN
+1404 DGDINGEYADSLN
-1417 DLKGDKDKAG
+1417 DLKKGDKNT
-1427 LADEIYCIGF
+1427 ADEIYCIGF

-1531 TEVINCASK
+1531 TEVINCTSK

-1559 DINECIEKNP
+1559 DINECIEKNA

>member
-116 GNAETTVPDT
+116 GNAGTTVPDT

-142 ITWAPI
+142 ITWMPI

-198 NTGKVTLKDIEVR
+198 NTGKVTLNDIEVR

-299 LIPKA
+299 LTPEA
-304 SYNVESPKIE
+304 SYDVKSPKIE

-326 MPFSDVEETVV
+326 MPFRDVEETVV
-337 YTIDEDAKK
+337 YTKRNDLGYTIHYKEQGTNKKLAEDKVVTNKEFDEVITENAIDIEG
-346 ELSYTVEYY
+346 Y
-355 KDGQIVSGDTQT
+355 
-367 VKTEVQV
+367 
-374 LQPDTLTVKKED
+374 
-386 INTVNKYYGYK
+386 NKV
-397 FEKTDPTTIPETV
+397 DPTSAEIRITTGTNEHTFYYTKRDDLEYTIHYKEQGTNAKLAEDKV
-410 SNGDVIKVYYVIDEE
+410 VTNKKFNEVITENAIDIEGYNKV
-425 AKKELS
+425 
-431 YTVEYYKDGKIVSGD
+431 
-446 TQTVKTEVQV
+446 
-456 LQPDTLTVNK
+456 
-466 DTINTVNKYYGYKFE
+466 
-481 KTDPTTIPETV
+481 DPTSAEIRITTGTNEYTF
-492 SNGDVIKVYYVLDE
+492 YY
-506 EAKKELSYTVEYYKD
+506 T
-521 GEIVS
+521 
-526 GDTQT
+526 
-531 VKTEV
+531 
-536 QVLQP
+536 
-541 DTLTVKKEDINTV
+541 
-554 NKYYGYKFEKTDPTT
+554 
-569 IPETVSNGD
+569 
-578 VIKVYYVLDED
+578 
-589 AKKELSYTV
+589 
-598 EYYKD
+598 
-603 GEIVSGDTQTVK
+603 
-615 TEVQVLQPD
+615 
-624 TLTVKKDTI
+624 
-633 NTVNKYYGYKFEKTD
+633 
-648 PTTIPE
+648 
-654 TVSNGDVIKVY
+654 
-665 YVLDEEAKKELSY
+665 
-678 TVEYYKDGEIV
+678 
-689 SGDTQTVKTEVQVLQ
+689 
-704 PDTLTVKKEDINTV
+704 
-718 NKYYGYK
+718 
-725 FEKTD
+725 
-730 PTTIPETVSNGDV
+730 
-743 IKVYYVLDEDAKKEL
+743 
-758 SYTVEYYKDGEIV
+758 
-771 SGDTQTVKTEVQ
+771 
-783 VLQPDTLTVKKED
+783 
-796 INTVNKYYGYKFE
+796 
-809 KTDPTTIPETVS
+809 
-821 NGDVIKVYYV
+821 
-831 IDEEAKKE
+831 
-839 LSYKVEYYKDGQIVS
+839 
-854 EDTQTVKTEVQVLQP
+854 
-869 DTLTVNKDTINTVN
+869 
-883 KYYGYKFEKTD
+883 
-894 PTTIPETVSNGD
+894 
-906 VIKVYYVI
+906 
-914 DEEAKKELSYTVEY
+914 
-928 YKDGEIVSGDTQ
+928 
-940 TVKTEVQVLQPDTLT
+940 
-955 VNKENINTVNK
+955 
-966 YEGYRFEKTDPT
+966 
-978 TIPETV
+978 
-984 SNGDVIKVYYVKRT
+984 KRT

-1031 VDHKATYNGVTY
+1031 VNPKATYNGVTY

-1095 IKVTEDRGLVD
+1095 IIVTEDRGLVD

-1118 ELNVIQESIT
+1118 ELDVIADSIT
-1128 QDGKLNDAKTSIEWN
+1128 SDGKLNDAKTSIEWN

-1167 EVITNKATLNGNTD
+1167 EVITNKATLNGNAD

-1275 TFNNNESDKEDTA
+1275 TFNNNESNQEDTA
-1288 YVIGKGPYARN
+1288 DVIGKGPYTSDKVK
-1299 ELERDYWGYYVREN
+1299 EERHLFYTKYYVVEN
-1313 GEKIYVGKA
+1313 NERIYVEQA
-1322 TDGNYYEIKEIEI
+1322 TDGNYYEIKDTTI
-1335 KTGANV
+1335 KSGANV
-1341 VGGATSSNY
+1341 VGSATSSNY

>member
-59 SNNNGGVENPN
+59 SNNNGGVKNPN

-94 NGDTTTNPGTTTN
+94 NGDTTTNPETTTN

-116 GNAETTVPDT
+116 GNAGTTVPDT

-276 EYNLTIKY
+276 EYNY
-284 IYEDGKQAAETYTET
+284 IV
-299 LIPKA
+299 
-304 SYNVESPKIE
+304 N
-314 GYKADKTVVQGE
+314 
-326 MPFSDVEETVV
+326 
-337 YTIDEDAKK
+337 
-346 ELSYTVEYY
+346 YY
-355 KDGQIVSGDTQT
+355 KDSKEEGNFLGKIEDTAEFGET
-367 VKTEVQV
+367 ITASTTEYK
-374 LQPDTLTVKKED
+374 PE
-386 INTVNKYYGYK
+386 GYK
-397 FEKTDPTTIPETV
+397 FEGTAP
-410 SNGDVIKVYYVIDEE
+410 SMVIKVSGNVIDVIYVKDIFGYTINYYRDSKSEE
-425 AKKELS
+425 NFL
-431 YTVEYYKDGKIVSGD
+431 GKIED
-446 TQTVKTEVQV
+446 TAEFGATITASITEYK
-456 LQPDTLTVNK
+456 PE
-466 DTINTVNKYYGYKFE
+466 GYKFE
-481 KTDPTTIPETV
+481 GTAP
-492 SNGDVIKVYYVLDE
+492 SMVIKVSGNVIDVIYVKDIFGYTINYYQDSKE
-506 EAKKELSYTVEYYKD
+506 EGNFLGKIEDTAEFGATITASITEYKP
-521 GEIVS
+521 E
-526 GDTQT
+526 
-531 VKTEV
+531 
-536 QVLQP
+536 
-541 DTLTVKKEDINTV
+541 
-554 NKYYGYKFEKTDPTT
+554 GYKFEGTAP
-569 IPETVSNGD
+569 SM
-578 VIKVYYVLDED
+578 VIKV
-589 AKKELSYTV
+589 
-598 EYYKD
+598 
-603 GEIVSGDTQTVK
+603 SGNV
-615 TEVQVLQPD
+615 
-624 TLTVKKDTI
+624 I
-633 NTVNKYYGYKFEKTD
+633 
-648 PTTIPE
+648 
-654 TVSNGDVIKVY
+654 DVI
-665 YVLDEEAKKELSY
+665 Y
-678 TVEYYKDGEIV
+678 T
-689 SGDTQTVKTEVQVLQ
+689 
-704 PDTLTVKKEDINTV
+704 
-718 NKYYGYK
+718 
-725 FEKTD
+725 
-730 PTTIPETVSNGDV
+730 
-743 IKVYYVLDEDAKKEL
+743 
-758 SYTVEYYKDGEIV
+758 
-771 SGDTQTVKTEVQ
+771 
-783 VLQPDTLTVKKED
+783 
-796 INTVNKYYGYKFE
+796 
-809 KTDPTTIPETVS
+809 
-821 NGDVIKVYYV
+821 
-831 IDEEAKKE
+831 
-839 LSYKVEYYKDGQIVS
+839 
-854 EDTQTVKTEVQVLQP
+854 
-869 DTLTVNKDTINTVN
+869 
-883 KYYGYKFEKTD
+883 
-894 PTTIPETVSNGD
+894 
-906 VIKVYYVI
+906 
-914 DEEAKKELSYTVEY
+914 
-928 YKDGEIVSGDTQ
+928 
-940 TVKTEVQVLQPDTLT
+940 
-955 VNKENINTVNK
+955 
-966 YEGYRFEKTDPT
+966 
-978 TIPETV
+978 
-984 SNGDVIKVYYVKRT
+984 KRT
-998 DLTYTVHYYYNGIEA
+998 DLTYTVNYYYNGTKEIS
-1013 EEELVTV
+1013 V
-1020 PGQKYLAEVSD
+1020 PFSNQTYLAAISY
-1031 VDHKATYNGVTY
+1031 VDAKATYNDVTY

-1077 NKEVNKST
+1077 NKVVDSTT
-1085 ANAGDILHYT
+1085 ANAGSELNYT
-1095 IKVTEDRGLVD
+1095 ITVSEDRGFVN

-1118 ELNVIQESIT
+1118 ELEVIADSIT
-1128 QDGKLNDAKTSIEWN
+1128 SDGKLNDAKTEIEWN
-1143 VEKLGKGQ
+1143 IAELEKGKDVEL
-1151 NIKFEFDA
+1151 KFTA
-1159 KIKESSIG
+1159 KIKPNTIG
-1167 EVITNKATLNGNTD
+1167 KVITNNVTLTDATGNTIGSD
-1181 SNDAITT
+1181 SATTT

-1275 TFNNNESDKEDTA
+1275 TFNNNESDQEDTA
-1288 YVIGKGPYARN
+1288 DVIGKGPYTSDKVK
-1299 ELERDYWGYYVREN
+1299 EESHLFYTKYYVVEN
-1313 GEKIYVGKA
+1313 NKKIYVEQA
-1322 TDGNYYEIKEIEI
+1322 TDRNYYEIKDTTI
-1335 KTGANV
+1335 KSGANV
-1341 VGGATSSNY
+1341 VGSATSSDY
-1350 SDLVT
+1350 SELVT

-1569 NIDLSGTLKLR
+1569 TIDLSGTLKLR

>member
-1 MKARINYKSKKTII
+1 MGVKKLKARINYKSKKTII

-116 GNAETTVPDT
+116 GNAGTTVPDT

-198 NTGKVTLKDIEVR
+198 NTGKVTLNDIEVR

-355 KDGQIVSGDTQT
+355 KDGEIVSGDTQT

-456 LQPDTLTVNK
+456 LQPDILTVNK

-492 SNGDVIKVYYVLDE
+492 SNG
-506 EAKKELSYTVEYYKD
+506 
-521 GEIVS
+521 
-526 GDTQT
+526 
-531 VKTEV
+531 
-536 QVLQP
+536 
-541 DTLTVKKEDINTV
+541 N
-554 NKYYGYKFEKTDPTT
+554 
-569 IPETVSNGD
+569 
-578 VIKVYYVLDED
+578 
-589 AKKELSYTV
+589 
-598 EYYKD
+598 
-603 GEIVSGDTQTVK
+603 
-615 TEVQVLQPD
+615 
-624 TLTVKKDTI
+624 
-633 NTVNKYYGYKFEKTD
+633 
-648 PTTIPE
+648 
-654 TVSNGDVIKVY
+654 
-665 YVLDEEAKKELSY
+665 
-678 TVEYYKDGEIV
+678 
-689 SGDTQTVKTEVQVLQ
+689 
-704 PDTLTVKKEDINTV
+704 
-718 NKYYGYK
+718 
-725 FEKTD
+725 
-730 PTTIPETVSNGDV
+730 
-743 IKVYYVLDEDAKKEL
+743 
-758 SYTVEYYKDGEIV
+758 
-771 SGDTQTVKTEVQ
+771 
-783 VLQPDTLTVKKED
+783 
-796 INTVNKYYGYKFE
+796 
-809 KTDPTTIPETVS
+809 
-821 NGDVIKVYYV
+821 
-831 IDEEAKKE
+831 
-839 LSYKVEYYKDGQIVS
+839 
-854 EDTQTVKTEVQVLQP
+854 
-869 DTLTVNKDTINTVN
+869 
-883 KYYGYKFEKTD
+883 
-894 PTTIPETVSNGD
+894 

-955 VNKENINTVNK
+955 VNKDTINTVNK

-1031 VDHKATYNGVTY
+1031 VDHKAKYNGVIY

-1095 IKVTEDRGLVD
+1095 ITVTEDRGLVD

-1159 KIKESSIG
+1159 KIKESSMG

-1275 TFNNNESDKEDTA
+1275 TFNNNESDQEDTA
-1288 YVIGKGPYARN
+1288 DVIGKGPYTSDKVK
-1299 ELERDYWGYYVREN
+1299 EERHLFYTKYYVVEN
-1313 GEKIYVGKA
+1313 NERIYVEQA
-1322 TDGNYYEIKEIEI
+1322 TDGNYYEIKDTTI
-1335 KTGANV
+1335 KSGANV
-1341 VGGATSSNY
+1341 VGSATSSNY

-1404 DGDINGKYADSLN
+1404 DGDINGEYADSLN
-1417 DLKGDKDKAG
+1417 DLKKGDKNT
-1427 LADEIYCIGF
+1427 ADEIYCIGF

-1489 NMNDKKNYITGV
+1489 NMHDKKNYITGV

>member
-346 ELSYTVEYY
+346 ELSY
-355 KDGQIVSGDTQT
+355 
-367 VKTEVQV
+367 
-374 LQPDTLTVKKED
+374 
-386 INTVNKYYGYK
+386 
-397 FEKTDPTTIPETV
+397 
-410 SNGDVIKVYYVIDEE
+410 
-425 AKKELS
+425 
-431 YTVEYYKDGKIVSGD
+431 
-446 TQTVKTEVQV
+446 
-456 LQPDTLTVNK
+456 
-466 DTINTVNKYYGYKFE
+466 
-481 KTDPTTIPETV
+481 
-492 SNGDVIKVYYVLDE
+492 
-506 EAKKELSYTVEYYKD
+506 
-521 GEIVS
+521 
-526 GDTQT
+526 
-531 VKTEV
+531 
-536 QVLQP
+536 
-541 DTLTVKKEDINTV
+541 
-554 NKYYGYKFEKTDPTT
+554 
-569 IPETVSNGD
+569 
-578 VIKVYYVLDED
+578 
-589 AKKELSYTV
+589 
-598 EYYKD
+598 
-603 GEIVSGDTQTVK
+603 
-615 TEVQVLQPD
+615 
-624 TLTVKKDTI
+624 
-633 NTVNKYYGYKFEKTD
+633 
-648 PTTIPE
+648 
-654 TVSNGDVIKVY
+654 
-665 YVLDEEAKKELSY
+665 
-678 TVEYYKDGEIV
+678 
-689 SGDTQTVKTEVQVLQ
+689 
-704 PDTLTVKKEDINTV
+704 
-718 NKYYGYK
+718 
-725 FEKTD
+725 
-730 PTTIPETVSNGDV
+730 
-743 IKVYYVLDEDAKKEL
+743 
-758 SYTVEYYKDGEIV
+758 
-771 SGDTQTVKTEVQ
+771 
-783 VLQPDTLTVKKED
+783 
-796 INTVNKYYGYKFE
+796 
-809 KTDPTTIPETVS
+809 
-821 NGDVIKVYYV
+821 
-831 IDEEAKKE
+831 
-839 LSYKVEYYKDGQIVS
+839 KVEYYKDGQIVS

-869 DTLTVNKDTINTVN
+869 DTLTVNKDT
-883 KYYGYKFEKTD
+883 
-894 PTTIPETVSNGD
+894 
-906 VIKVYYVI
+906 
-914 DEEAKKELSYTVEY
+914 
-928 YKDGEIVSGDTQ
+928 
-940 TVKTEVQVLQPDTLT
+940 
-955 VNKENINTVNK
+955 INTVNK

-1031 VDHKATYNGVTY
+1031 VNPKATYNGVTY

-1062 TNYINVYYGTPNVTI
+1062 TNYIKVYYGTPNVTI
-1077 NKEVNKST
+1077 NKKVNKST

-1095 IKVTEDRGLVD
+1095 ITVTEDRGLVD

-1275 TFNNNESDKEDTA
+1275 TFNNNESNQEDTA
-1288 YVIGKGPYARN
+1288 DVIGKGPYARN

-1341 VGGATSSNY
+1341 VGSATSSNY

>member
-116 GNAETTVPDT
+116 GNAGTTVPDT

-410 SNGDVIKVYYVIDEE
+410 SNGDVIKVYYVLDED

-431 YTVEYYKDGKIVSGD
+431 YTVEYYKDG
-446 TQTVKTEVQV
+446 Q
-456 LQPDTLTVNK
+456 
-466 DTINTVNKYYGYKFE
+466 
-481 KTDPTTIPETV
+481 
-492 SNGDVIKVYYVLDE
+492 
-506 EAKKELSYTVEYYKD
+506 
-521 GEIVS
+521 IVS

-578 VIKVYYVLDED
+578 VIKVYYV
-589 AKKELSYTV
+589 
-598 EYYKD
+598 
-603 GEIVSGDTQTVK
+603 
-615 TEVQVLQPD
+615 
-624 TLTVKKDTI
+624 
-633 NTVNKYYGYKFEKTD
+633 
-648 PTTIPE
+648 
-654 TVSNGDVIKVY
+654 
-665 YVLDEEAKKELSY
+665 
-678 TVEYYKDGEIV
+678 
-689 SGDTQTVKTEVQVLQ
+689 
-704 PDTLTVKKEDINTV
+704 
-718 NKYYGYK
+718 
-725 FEKTD
+725 
-730 PTTIPETVSNGDV
+730 
-743 IKVYYVLDEDAKKEL
+743 
-758 SYTVEYYKDGEIV
+758 
-771 SGDTQTVKTEVQ
+771 
-783 VLQPDTLTVKKED
+783 
-796 INTVNKYYGYKFE
+796 
-809 KTDPTTIPETVS
+809 
-821 NGDVIKVYYV
+821 
-831 IDEEAKKE
+831 
-839 LSYKVEYYKDGQIVS
+839 
-854 EDTQTVKTEVQVLQP
+854 
-869 DTLTVNKDTINTVN
+869 
-883 KYYGYKFEKTD
+883 
-894 PTTIPETVSNGD
+894 
-906 VIKVYYVI
+906 
-914 DEEAKKELSYTVEY
+914 
-928 YKDGEIVSGDTQ
+928 
-940 TVKTEVQVLQPDTLT
+940 
-955 VNKENINTVNK
+955 
-966 YEGYRFEKTDPT
+966 
-978 TIPETV
+978 
-984 SNGDVIKVYYVKRT
+984 KRT

-1031 VDHKATYNGVTY
+1031 VNPKATYNGVTY

-1062 TNYINVYYGTPNVTI
+1062 TNYIKVYYGTPNVTI
-1077 NKEVNKST
+1077 NKKVNKST

-1095 IKVTEDRGLVD
+1095 ITVTEDRGLVD

-1275 TFNNNESDKEDTA
+1275 TFNNNESNQEDTA
-1288 YVIGKGPYARN
+1288 DVIGKGPYARN

-1341 VGGATSSNY
+1341 VGSATSSNY

>member
-116 GNAETTVPDT
+116 GNAGTTVPDT

-198 NTGKVTLKDIEVR
+198 NTGKVTLNDIEVR
-211 DDMVGVSTTIKTLE
+211 DDMVGVSTTIKTVE

-410 SNGDVIKVYYVIDEE
+410 SNGDVIKVYYV
-425 AKKELS
+425 
-431 YTVEYYKDGKIVSGD
+431 
-446 TQTVKTEVQV
+446 
-456 LQPDTLTVNK
+456 
-466 DTINTVNKYYGYKFE
+466 
-481 KTDPTTIPETV
+481 
-492 SNGDVIKVYYVLDE
+492 
-506 EAKKELSYTVEYYKD
+506 
-521 GEIVS
+521 
-526 GDTQT
+526 
-531 VKTEV
+531 
-536 QVLQP
+536 
-541 DTLTVKKEDINTV
+541 
-554 NKYYGYKFEKTDPTT
+554 
-569 IPETVSNGD
+569 
-578 VIKVYYVLDED
+578 LDED

-624 TLTVKKDTI
+624 TLTV
-633 NTVNKYYGYKFEKTD
+633 
-648 PTTIPE
+648 
-654 TVSNGDVIKVY
+654 
-665 YVLDEEAKKELSY
+665 
-678 TVEYYKDGEIV
+678 
-689 SGDTQTVKTEVQVLQ
+689 
-704 PDTLTVKKEDINTV
+704 
-718 NKYYGYK
+718 
-725 FEKTD
+725 
-730 PTTIPETVSNGDV
+730 
-743 IKVYYVLDEDAKKEL
+743 
-758 SYTVEYYKDGEIV
+758 
-771 SGDTQTVKTEVQ
+771 
-783 VLQPDTLTVKKED
+783 
-796 INTVNKYYGYKFE
+796 
-809 KTDPTTIPETVS
+809 
-821 NGDVIKVYYV
+821 
-831 IDEEAKKE
+831 
-839 LSYKVEYYKDGQIVS
+839 
-854 EDTQTVKTEVQVLQP
+854 
-869 DTLTVNKDTINTVN
+869 NKDT
-883 KYYGYKFEKTD
+883 
-894 PTTIPETVSNGD
+894 
-906 VIKVYYVI
+906 
-914 DEEAKKELSYTVEY
+914 
-928 YKDGEIVSGDTQ
+928 
-940 TVKTEVQVLQPDTLT
+940 
-955 VNKENINTVNK
+955 INTVNK

-1275 TFNNNESDKEDTA
+1275 TFNNNESNQEDTA
-1288 YVIGKGPYARN
+1288 DVIGKGPYTSDKVK
-1299 ELERDYWGYYVREN
+1299 EESHLFYTKYYVVEN
-1313 GEKIYVGKA
+1313 NKKIYVEQA
-1322 TDGNYYEIKEIEI
+1322 TDGNYYEIKDTTI
-1335 KTGANV
+1335 KSGANV
-1341 VGGATSSNY
+1341 VGSATSSDY
-1350 SDLVT
+1350 SELVT

>member
-116 GNAETTVPDT
+116 GNAGTTVPDT

-374 LQPDTLTVKKED
+374 LQPDTLTV
-386 INTVNKYYGYK
+386 
-397 FEKTDPTTIPETV
+397 
-410 SNGDVIKVYYVIDEE
+410 
-425 AKKELS
+425 
-431 YTVEYYKDGKIVSGD
+431 
-446 TQTVKTEVQV
+446 
-456 LQPDTLTVNK
+456 
-466 DTINTVNKYYGYKFE
+466 
-481 KTDPTTIPETV
+481 
-492 SNGDVIKVYYVLDE
+492 
-506 EAKKELSYTVEYYKD
+506 
-521 GEIVS
+521 
-526 GDTQT
+526 
-531 VKTEV
+531 
-536 QVLQP
+536 
-541 DTLTVKKEDINTV
+541 
-554 NKYYGYKFEKTDPTT
+554 
-569 IPETVSNGD
+569 
-578 VIKVYYVLDED
+578 
-589 AKKELSYTV
+589 
-598 EYYKD
+598 
-603 GEIVSGDTQTVK
+603 
-615 TEVQVLQPD
+615 
-624 TLTVKKDTI
+624 
-633 NTVNKYYGYKFEKTD
+633 
-648 PTTIPE
+648 
-654 TVSNGDVIKVY
+654 
-665 YVLDEEAKKELSY
+665 
-678 TVEYYKDGEIV
+678 
-689 SGDTQTVKTEVQVLQ
+689 
-704 PDTLTVKKEDINTV
+704 
-718 NKYYGYK
+718 
-725 FEKTD
+725 
-730 PTTIPETVSNGDV
+730 
-743 IKVYYVLDEDAKKEL
+743 
-758 SYTVEYYKDGEIV
+758 
-771 SGDTQTVKTEVQ
+771 
-783 VLQPDTLTVKKED
+783 
-796 INTVNKYYGYKFE
+796 
-809 KTDPTTIPETVS
+809 
-821 NGDVIKVYYV
+821 
-831 IDEEAKKE
+831 
-839 LSYKVEYYKDGQIVS
+839 
-854 EDTQTVKTEVQVLQP
+854 
-869 DTLTVNKDTINTVN
+869 NKDTINTVN

-955 VNKENINTVNK
+955 VNKDTINTVNK
-966 YEGYRFEKTDPT
+966 YYGYKFEKTDPT

>member
-116 GNAETTVPDT
+116 GNAGTTVPDT

-355 KDGQIVSGDTQT
+355 KDGEIVSGDTQT

-431 YTVEYYKDGKIVSGD
+431 YTVEYYKDG
-446 TQTVKTEVQV
+446 
-456 LQPDTLTVNK
+456 
-466 DTINTVNKYYGYKFE
+466 
-481 KTDPTTIPETV
+481 
-492 SNGDVIKVYYVLDE
+492 
-506 EAKKELSYTVEYYKD
+506 
-521 GEIVS
+521 EIVS

-554 NKYYGYKFEKTDPTT
+554 NKYYGYK
-569 IPETVSNGD
+569 
-578 VIKVYYVLDED
+578 
-589 AKKELSYTV
+589 
-598 EYYKD
+598 
-603 GEIVSGDTQTVK
+603 
-615 TEVQVLQPD
+615 
-624 TLTVKKDTI
+624 
-633 NTVNKYYGYKFEKTD
+633 
-648 PTTIPE
+648 
-654 TVSNGDVIKVY
+654 
-665 YVLDEEAKKELSY
+665 
-678 TVEYYKDGEIV
+678 
-689 SGDTQTVKTEVQVLQ
+689 
-704 PDTLTVKKEDINTV
+704 
-718 NKYYGYK
+718 
-725 FEKTD
+725 
-730 PTTIPETVSNGDV
+730 
-743 IKVYYVLDEDAKKEL
+743 
-758 SYTVEYYKDGEIV
+758 
-771 SGDTQTVKTEVQ
+771 
-783 VLQPDTLTVKKED
+783 
-796 INTVNKYYGYKFE
+796 
-809 KTDPTTIPETVS
+809 
-821 NGDVIKVYYV
+821 
-831 IDEEAKKE
+831 
-839 LSYKVEYYKDGQIVS
+839 
-854 EDTQTVKTEVQVLQP
+854 
-869 DTLTVNKDTINTVN
+869 
-883 KYYGYKFEKTD
+883 
-894 PTTIPETVSNGD
+894 
-906 VIKVYYVI
+906 
-914 DEEAKKELSYTVEY
+914 
-928 YKDGEIVSGDTQ
+928 
-940 TVKTEVQVLQPDTLT
+940 
-955 VNKENINTVNK
+955 
-966 YEGYRFEKTDPT
+966 FEKTDPT

-1275 TFNNNESDKEDTA
+1275 TFKNNESDKEDTA

>member
-59 SNNNGGVENPN
+59 SNNNGGVKNPN

-94 NGDTTTNPGTTTN
+94 NGDTTTNPETTTN

-116 GNAETTVPDT
+116 GNAGTTVPDT

-276 EYNLTIKY
+276 EYNY
-284 IYEDGKQAAETYTET
+284 IV
-299 LIPKA
+299 
-304 SYNVESPKIE
+304 N
-314 GYKADKTVVQGE
+314 
-326 MPFSDVEETVV
+326 
-337 YTIDEDAKK
+337 
-346 ELSYTVEYY
+346 YY
-355 KDGQIVSGDTQT
+355 KDSKEEGNFLGKIEDTAEFGET
-367 VKTEVQV
+367 ITASTTEYK
-374 LQPDTLTVKKED
+374 PE
-386 INTVNKYYGYK
+386 GYK
-397 FEKTDPTTIPETV
+397 FEGTAP
-410 SNGDVIKVYYVIDEE
+410 SMVIKVSGNVIDVIYVKDIFGYTINYYRDSKSEE
-425 AKKELS
+425 NFL
-431 YTVEYYKDGKIVSGD
+431 GKIED
-446 TQTVKTEVQV
+446 TAEFGTTITASITEYK
-456 LQPDTLTVNK
+456 PA
-466 DTINTVNKYYGYKFE
+466 GYKFE
-481 KTDPTTIPETV
+481 GTAP
-492 SNGDVIKVYYVLDE
+492 SMVIKVSGNVIDVIYVKDIFGYTINYYQDSKSE
-506 EAKKELSYTVEYYKD
+506 ENFLGKIENTAEFGATITASITEYKPEGYKFNGTAPSMVIKVSENVID
-521 GEIVS
+521 VIYVKDNFDYIINYYRDSKSEGNFLGKIEDTAEFGETITASTTEYKPAGYKFNGTAPSMVIKVS
-526 GDTQT
+526 GNVIDVIY
-531 VKTEV
+531 VKDIFGYTINYYQDSKSEENFLGKIENTAEFGATITASITEYK
-536 QVLQP
+536 P
-541 DTLTVKKEDINTV
+541 E
-554 NKYYGYKFEKTDPTT
+554 GYKFEGTAP
-569 IPETVSNGD
+569 SM
-578 VIKVYYVLDED
+578 VIKVSGNVIDVIYV
-589 AKKELSYTV
+589 
-598 EYYKD
+598 KD
-603 GEIVSGDTQTVK
+603 IFGY
-615 TEVQVLQPD
+615 
-624 TLTVKKDTI
+624 TI
-633 NTVNKYYGYKFEKTD
+633 NYYQDSKEEGNFLGKIEDTAEFGATITASITEYKPEGYKF
-648 PTTIPE
+648 
-654 TVSNGDVIKVY
+654 NGTAPSMVIKV
-665 YVLDEEAKKELSY
+665 
-678 TVEYYKDGEIV
+678 
-689 SGDTQTVKTEVQVLQ
+689 SGNV
-704 PDTLTVKKEDINTV
+704 I
-718 NKYYGYK
+718 
-725 FEKTD
+725 
-730 PTTIPETVSNGDV
+730 DV
-743 IKVYYVLDEDAKKEL
+743 I
-758 SYTVEYYKDGEIV
+758 YT
-771 SGDTQTVKTEVQ
+771 
-783 VLQPDTLTVKKED
+783 
-796 INTVNKYYGYKFE
+796 
-809 KTDPTTIPETVS
+809 
-821 NGDVIKVYYV
+821 
-831 IDEEAKKE
+831 
-839 LSYKVEYYKDGQIVS
+839 
-854 EDTQTVKTEVQVLQP
+854 
-869 DTLTVNKDTINTVN
+869 
-883 KYYGYKFEKTD
+883 
-894 PTTIPETVSNGD
+894 
-906 VIKVYYVI
+906 
-914 DEEAKKELSYTVEY
+914 
-928 YKDGEIVSGDTQ
+928 
-940 TVKTEVQVLQPDTLT
+940 
-955 VNKENINTVNK
+955 
-966 YEGYRFEKTDPT
+966 
-978 TIPETV
+978 
-984 SNGDVIKVYYVKRT
+984 KRT
-998 DLTYTVHYYYNGIEA
+998 DLTYTVNYYYNGTKEIS
-1013 EEELVTV
+1013 V
-1020 PGQKYLAEVSD
+1020 PFSNQTYLAAISY
-1031 VDHKATYNGVTY
+1031 VDAKATYNDVTY

-1077 NKEVNKST
+1077 NKVVDSTT
-1085 ANAGDILHYT
+1085 ANAGSELNYT
-1095 IKVTEDRGLVD
+1095 ITVSEDRGFVN

-1118 ELNVIQESIT
+1118 ELEVIADSIT
-1128 QDGKLNDAKTSIEWN
+1128 SDGKLNDAKTEIEWN
-1143 VEKLGKGQ
+1143 IAELEKGKDVEL
-1151 NIKFEFDA
+1151 KFTA
-1159 KIKESSIG
+1159 KIKPNTIG
-1167 EVITNKATLNGNTD
+1167 KVITNNVTLTDATGNTIGSD
-1181 SNDAITT
+1181 SATTT

-1275 TFNNNESDKEDTA
+1275 TFNNNESDQEDTA
-1288 YVIGKGPYARN
+1288 DVIGKGPYTSDKVK
-1299 ELERDYWGYYVREN
+1299 EESHLFYTKYYVVEN
-1313 GEKIYVGKA
+1313 NKKIYVEQA
-1322 TDGNYYEIKEIEI
+1322 TDRNYYEIKDTTI
-1335 KTGANV
+1335 KSGANV
-1341 VGGATSSNY
+1341 VGSATSSDY
-1350 SDLVT
+1350 SELVT

-1569 NIDLSGTLKLR
+1569 TIDLSGTLKLR

>member
-47 TEVTEPANNGND
+47 TEITEPANNGND

-116 GNAETTVPDT
+116 GNAGTTVPDT

-142 ITWAPI
+142 ITWMPI

-410 SNGDVIKVYYVIDEE
+410 SNGDVIKVYYV
-425 AKKELS
+425 
-431 YTVEYYKDGKIVSGD
+431 
-446 TQTVKTEVQV
+446 
-456 LQPDTLTVNK
+456 
-466 DTINTVNKYYGYKFE
+466 
-481 KTDPTTIPETV
+481 
-492 SNGDVIKVYYVLDE
+492 
-506 EAKKELSYTVEYYKD
+506 
-521 GEIVS
+521 
-526 GDTQT
+526 
-531 VKTEV
+531 
-536 QVLQP
+536 
-541 DTLTVKKEDINTV
+541 
-554 NKYYGYKFEKTDPTT
+554 
-569 IPETVSNGD
+569 
-578 VIKVYYVLDED
+578 LDED
-589 AKKELSYTV
+589 
-598 EYYKD
+598 
-603 GEIVSGDTQTVK
+603 
-615 TEVQVLQPD
+615 
-624 TLTVKKDTI
+624 
-633 NTVNKYYGYKFEKTD
+633 
-648 PTTIPE
+648 
-654 TVSNGDVIKVY
+654 
-665 YVLDEEAKKELSY
+665 
-678 TVEYYKDGEIV
+678 
-689 SGDTQTVKTEVQVLQ
+689 
-704 PDTLTVKKEDINTV
+704 
-718 NKYYGYK
+718 
-725 FEKTD
+725 
-730 PTTIPETVSNGDV
+730 
-743 IKVYYVLDEDAKKEL
+743 
-758 SYTVEYYKDGEIV
+758 
-771 SGDTQTVKTEVQ
+771 
-783 VLQPDTLTVKKED
+783 
-796 INTVNKYYGYKFE
+796 
-809 KTDPTTIPETVS
+809 
-821 NGDVIKVYYV
+821 
-831 IDEEAKKE
+831 AKKE

-869 DTLTVNKDTINTVN
+869 DTLTVNKDT
-883 KYYGYKFEKTD
+883 
-894 PTTIPETVSNGD
+894 
-906 VIKVYYVI
+906 
-914 DEEAKKELSYTVEY
+914 
-928 YKDGEIVSGDTQ
+928 
-940 TVKTEVQVLQPDTLT
+940 
-955 VNKENINTVNK
+955 INTVNK

-1095 IKVTEDRGLVD
+1095 IIVTEDRGLVD

-1118 ELNVIQESIT
+1118 ELDVIADSIT
-1128 QDGKLNDAKTSIEWN
+1128 SDGKLNDAKTSIEWN

-1167 EVITNKATLNGNTD
+1167 EVITNKATLNGNAD

-1275 TFNNNESDKEDTA
+1275 TFNNNESNQEDTA
-1288 YVIGKGPYARN
+1288 DVIGKGPYTSDKVK
-1299 ELERDYWGYYVREN
+1299 EERHLFYTKYYVVEN
-1313 GEKIYVGKA
+1313 NERIYVEQA
-1322 TDGNYYEIKEIEI
+1322 TDGNYYEIKDTTI
-1335 KTGANV
+1335 KSGANV
-1341 VGGATSSNY
+1341 VGSATSSNY

>member
-1 MKARINYKSKKTII
+1 MGVKKLKARINYKSKKTII

-116 GNAETTVPDT
+116 GNAGTTVPDT

-355 KDGQIVSGDTQT
+355 KDGEIVSGDTQT
-367 VKTEVQV
+367 VRTEVQV

-397 FEKTDPTTIPETV
+397 
-410 SNGDVIKVYYVIDEE
+410 
-425 AKKELS
+425 
-431 YTVEYYKDGKIVSGD
+431 
-446 TQTVKTEVQV
+446 
-456 LQPDTLTVNK
+456 
-466 DTINTVNKYYGYKFE
+466 
-481 KTDPTTIPETV
+481 
-492 SNGDVIKVYYVLDE
+492 
-506 EAKKELSYTVEYYKD
+506 
-521 GEIVS
+521 
-526 GDTQT
+526 
-531 VKTEV
+531 
-536 QVLQP
+536 
-541 DTLTVKKEDINTV
+541 
-554 NKYYGYKFEKTDPTT
+554 
-569 IPETVSNGD
+569 
-578 VIKVYYVLDED
+578 
-589 AKKELSYTV
+589 
-598 EYYKD
+598 
-603 GEIVSGDTQTVK
+603 
-615 TEVQVLQPD
+615 
-624 TLTVKKDTI
+624 
-633 NTVNKYYGYKFEKTD
+633 
-648 PTTIPE
+648 
-654 TVSNGDVIKVY
+654 
-665 YVLDEEAKKELSY
+665 
-678 TVEYYKDGEIV
+678 
-689 SGDTQTVKTEVQVLQ
+689 
-704 PDTLTVKKEDINTV
+704 
-718 NKYYGYK
+718 
-725 FEKTD
+725 
-730 PTTIPETVSNGDV
+730 
-743 IKVYYVLDEDAKKEL
+743 
-758 SYTVEYYKDGEIV
+758 
-771 SGDTQTVKTEVQ
+771 
-783 VLQPDTLTVKKED
+783 
-796 INTVNKYYGYKFE
+796 
-809 KTDPTTIPETVS
+809 
-821 NGDVIKVYYV
+821 
-831 IDEEAKKE
+831 
-839 LSYKVEYYKDGQIVS
+839 
-854 EDTQTVKTEVQVLQP
+854 
-869 DTLTVNKDTINTVN
+869 
-883 KYYGYKFEKTD
+883 
-894 PTTIPETVSNGD
+894 
-906 VIKVYYVI
+906 
-914 DEEAKKELSYTVEY
+914 
-928 YKDGEIVSGDTQ
+928 
-940 TVKTEVQVLQPDTLT
+940 
-955 VNKENINTVNK
+955 
-966 YEGYRFEKTDPT
+966 FEKTDPT

>member
-47 TEVTEPANNGND
+47 TEVTEPADNGND

-116 GNAETTVPDT
+116 GNAGTTVPDT

-355 KDGQIVSGDTQT
+355 KDG
-367 VKTEVQV
+367 
-374 LQPDTLTVKKED
+374 
-386 INTVNKYYGYK
+386 
-397 FEKTDPTTIPETV
+397 
-410 SNGDVIKVYYVIDEE
+410 
-425 AKKELS
+425 
-431 YTVEYYKDGKIVSGD
+431 
-446 TQTVKTEVQV
+446 
-456 LQPDTLTVNK
+456 
-466 DTINTVNKYYGYKFE
+466 
-481 KTDPTTIPETV
+481 
-492 SNGDVIKVYYVLDE
+492 
-506 EAKKELSYTVEYYKD
+506 
-521 GEIVS
+521 EIVS

-554 NKYYGYKFEKTDPTT
+554 NKYYGYK
-569 IPETVSNGD
+569 
-578 VIKVYYVLDED
+578 
-589 AKKELSYTV
+589 
-598 EYYKD
+598 
-603 GEIVSGDTQTVK
+603 
-615 TEVQVLQPD
+615 
-624 TLTVKKDTI
+624 
-633 NTVNKYYGYKFEKTD
+633 
-648 PTTIPE
+648 
-654 TVSNGDVIKVY
+654 
-665 YVLDEEAKKELSY
+665 
-678 TVEYYKDGEIV
+678 
-689 SGDTQTVKTEVQVLQ
+689 
-704 PDTLTVKKEDINTV
+704 
-718 NKYYGYK
+718 
-725 FEKTD
+725 
-730 PTTIPETVSNGDV
+730 
-743 IKVYYVLDEDAKKEL
+743 
-758 SYTVEYYKDGEIV
+758 
-771 SGDTQTVKTEVQ
+771 
-783 VLQPDTLTVKKED
+783 
-796 INTVNKYYGYKFE
+796 
-809 KTDPTTIPETVS
+809 
-821 NGDVIKVYYV
+821 
-831 IDEEAKKE
+831 
-839 LSYKVEYYKDGQIVS
+839 
-854 EDTQTVKTEVQVLQP
+854 
-869 DTLTVNKDTINTVN
+869 
-883 KYYGYKFEKTD
+883 
-894 PTTIPETVSNGD
+894 
-906 VIKVYYVI
+906 
-914 DEEAKKELSYTVEY
+914 
-928 YKDGEIVSGDTQ
+928 
-940 TVKTEVQVLQPDTLT
+940 
-955 VNKENINTVNK
+955 
-966 YEGYRFEKTDPT
+966 FEKTDPT

>member
-116 GNAETTVPDT
+116 GNAGTTVPDT

-397 FEKTDPTTIPETV
+397 
-410 SNGDVIKVYYVIDEE
+410 
-425 AKKELS
+425 
-431 YTVEYYKDGKIVSGD
+431 
-446 TQTVKTEVQV
+446 
-456 LQPDTLTVNK
+456 
-466 DTINTVNKYYGYKFE
+466 
-481 KTDPTTIPETV
+481 
-492 SNGDVIKVYYVLDE
+492 
-506 EAKKELSYTVEYYKD
+506 
-521 GEIVS
+521 
-526 GDTQT
+526 
-531 VKTEV
+531 
-536 QVLQP
+536 
-541 DTLTVKKEDINTV
+541 
-554 NKYYGYKFEKTDPTT
+554 
-569 IPETVSNGD
+569 
-578 VIKVYYVLDED
+578 
-589 AKKELSYTV
+589 
-598 EYYKD
+598 
-603 GEIVSGDTQTVK
+603 
-615 TEVQVLQPD
+615 
-624 TLTVKKDTI
+624 
-633 NTVNKYYGYKFEKTD
+633 
-648 PTTIPE
+648 
-654 TVSNGDVIKVY
+654 
-665 YVLDEEAKKELSY
+665 
-678 TVEYYKDGEIV
+678 
-689 SGDTQTVKTEVQVLQ
+689 
-704 PDTLTVKKEDINTV
+704 
-718 NKYYGYK
+718 
-725 FEKTD
+725 
-730 PTTIPETVSNGDV
+730 
-743 IKVYYVLDEDAKKEL
+743 
-758 SYTVEYYKDGEIV
+758 
-771 SGDTQTVKTEVQ
+771 
-783 VLQPDTLTVKKED
+783 
-796 INTVNKYYGYKFE
+796 
-809 KTDPTTIPETVS
+809 
-821 NGDVIKVYYV
+821 
-831 IDEEAKKE
+831 
-839 LSYKVEYYKDGQIVS
+839 
-854 EDTQTVKTEVQVLQP
+854 
-869 DTLTVNKDTINTVN
+869 
-883 KYYGYKFEKTD
+883 
-894 PTTIPETVSNGD
+894 
-906 VIKVYYVI
+906 
-914 DEEAKKELSYTVEY
+914 
-928 YKDGEIVSGDTQ
+928 
-940 TVKTEVQVLQPDTLT
+940 
-955 VNKENINTVNK
+955 
-966 YEGYRFEKTDPT
+966 FEKTDPT

-1516 ASDILEMPLVVYNND
+1516 ASNILEMPLVVYNND

>member
-116 GNAETTVPDT
+116 GNAGTTVPDT

-446 TQTVKTEVQV
+446 TQTVRTEVQV
-456 LQPDTLTVNK
+456 LQPDILTVNK
-466 DTINTVNKYYGYKFE
+466 DT
-481 KTDPTTIPETV
+481 
-492 SNGDVIKVYYVLDE
+492 
-506 EAKKELSYTVEYYKD
+506 
-521 GEIVS
+521 
-526 GDTQT
+526 
-531 VKTEV
+531 
-536 QVLQP
+536 
-541 DTLTVKKEDINTV
+541 
-554 NKYYGYKFEKTDPTT
+554 
-569 IPETVSNGD
+569 
-578 VIKVYYVLDED
+578 
-589 AKKELSYTV
+589 
-598 EYYKD
+598 
-603 GEIVSGDTQTVK
+603 
-615 TEVQVLQPD
+615 
-624 TLTVKKDTI
+624 
-633 NTVNKYYGYKFEKTD
+633 
-648 PTTIPE
+648 
-654 TVSNGDVIKVY
+654 
-665 YVLDEEAKKELSY
+665 
-678 TVEYYKDGEIV
+678 
-689 SGDTQTVKTEVQVLQ
+689 
-704 PDTLTVKKEDINTV
+704 
-718 NKYYGYK
+718 
-725 FEKTD
+725 
-730 PTTIPETVSNGDV
+730 
-743 IKVYYVLDEDAKKEL
+743 
-758 SYTVEYYKDGEIV
+758 
-771 SGDTQTVKTEVQ
+771 
-783 VLQPDTLTVKKED
+783 

-883 KYYGYKFEKTD
+883 KY
-894 PTTIPETVSNGD
+894 
-906 VIKVYYVI
+906 
-914 DEEAKKELSYTVEY
+914 
-928 YKDGEIVSGDTQ
+928 
-940 TVKTEVQVLQPDTLT
+940 
-955 VNKENINTVNK
+955 
-966 YEGYRFEKTDPT
+966 EGYRFEKTDPT

-1031 VDHKATYNGVTY
+1031 VNPKATYNGVTY

-1062 TNYINVYYGTPNVTI
+1062 TNYIKVYYGTPNVTI
-1077 NKEVNKST
+1077 NKKVNKST

-1095 IKVTEDRGLVD
+1095 ITVTEDRGLVD

-1275 TFNNNESDKEDTA
+1275 TFNNNESNQEDTA
-1288 YVIGKGPYARN
+1288 DVIGKGPYVRN

-1341 VGGATSSNY
+1341 VGSATSSNY

>member
-116 GNAETTVPDT
+116 GNAGTTVPDT

-198 NTGKVTLKDIEVR
+198 NTGKVTLNDIEVR

-355 KDGQIVSGDTQT
+355 KDGEIVSGDTQT

-456 LQPDTLTVNK
+456 LQPDILTVNK
-466 DTINTVNKYYGYKFE
+466 DTINTVNKYYGYK
-481 KTDPTTIPETV
+481 
-492 SNGDVIKVYYVLDE
+492 
-506 EAKKELSYTVEYYKD
+506 
-521 GEIVS
+521 
-526 GDTQT
+526 
-531 VKTEV
+531 
-536 QVLQP
+536 
-541 DTLTVKKEDINTV
+541 
-554 NKYYGYKFEKTDPTT
+554 
-569 IPETVSNGD
+569 
-578 VIKVYYVLDED
+578 
-589 AKKELSYTV
+589 
-598 EYYKD
+598 
-603 GEIVSGDTQTVK
+603 
-615 TEVQVLQPD
+615 
-624 TLTVKKDTI
+624 
-633 NTVNKYYGYKFEKTD
+633 
-648 PTTIPE
+648 
-654 TVSNGDVIKVY
+654 
-665 YVLDEEAKKELSY
+665 
-678 TVEYYKDGEIV
+678 
-689 SGDTQTVKTEVQVLQ
+689 
-704 PDTLTVKKEDINTV
+704 
-718 NKYYGYK
+718 
-725 FEKTD
+725 
-730 PTTIPETVSNGDV
+730 
-743 IKVYYVLDEDAKKEL
+743 
-758 SYTVEYYKDGEIV
+758 
-771 SGDTQTVKTEVQ
+771 
-783 VLQPDTLTVKKED
+783 
-796 INTVNKYYGYKFE
+796 
-809 KTDPTTIPETVS
+809 
-821 NGDVIKVYYV
+821 
-831 IDEEAKKE
+831 
-839 LSYKVEYYKDGQIVS
+839 
-854 EDTQTVKTEVQVLQP
+854 
-869 DTLTVNKDTINTVN
+869 
-883 KYYGYKFEKTD
+883 
-894 PTTIPETVSNGD
+894 
-906 VIKVYYVI
+906 
-914 DEEAKKELSYTVEY
+914 
-928 YKDGEIVSGDTQ
+928 
-940 TVKTEVQVLQPDTLT
+940 
-955 VNKENINTVNK
+955 
-966 YEGYRFEKTDPT
+966 FEKTDPT

-1031 VDHKATYNGVTY
+1031 VDHKAKYNGVIY

-1095 IKVTEDRGLVD
+1095 ITVTEDRGLVD

-1159 KIKESSIG
+1159 KIKESSMG

-1275 TFNNNESDKEDTA
+1275 TFNNNESDQEDTA
-1288 YVIGKGPYARN
+1288 DVIGKGPYTSDKVK
-1299 ELERDYWGYYVREN
+1299 EERHLFYTKYYVVEN
-1313 GEKIYVGKA
+1313 NERIYVEQA
-1322 TDGNYYEIKEIEI
+1322 TDGNYYEIKDTTI
-1335 KTGANV
+1335 KSGANV
-1341 VGGATSSNY
+1341 VGSATSSNY

-1404 DGDINGKYADSLN
+1404 DGDINGEYADSLN
-1417 DLKGDKDKAG
+1417 DLKKGDKNT
-1427 LADEIYCIGF
+1427 ADEIYCIGF

>member
-116 GNAETTVPDT
+116 GNAGTTVPDT

-276 EYNLTIKY
+276 EYNY
-284 IYEDGKQAAETYTET
+284 IV
-299 LIPKA
+299 
-304 SYNVESPKIE
+304 N
-314 GYKADKTVVQGE
+314 
-326 MPFSDVEETVV
+326 
-337 YTIDEDAKK
+337 
-346 ELSYTVEYY
+346 YY
-355 KDGQIVSGDTQT
+355 KDSKEEGNFLGKIEDTAEFGET
-367 VKTEVQV
+367 ITASTTEYK
-374 LQPDTLTVKKED
+374 PE
-386 INTVNKYYGYK
+386 GYK
-397 FEKTDPTTIPETV
+397 FEGTAP
-410 SNGDVIKVYYVIDEE
+410 SMVIKVSGNVIDVI
-425 AKKELS
+425 
-431 YTVEYYKDGKIVSGD
+431 YT
-446 TQTVKTEVQV
+446 
-456 LQPDTLTVNK
+456 
-466 DTINTVNKYYGYKFE
+466 
-481 KTDPTTIPETV
+481 
-492 SNGDVIKVYYVLDE
+492 
-506 EAKKELSYTVEYYKD
+506 
-521 GEIVS
+521 
-526 GDTQT
+526 
-531 VKTEV
+531 
-536 QVLQP
+536 
-541 DTLTVKKEDINTV
+541 
-554 NKYYGYKFEKTDPTT
+554 
-569 IPETVSNGD
+569 
-578 VIKVYYVLDED
+578 
-589 AKKELSYTV
+589 
-598 EYYKD
+598 
-603 GEIVSGDTQTVK
+603 
-615 TEVQVLQPD
+615 
-624 TLTVKKDTI
+624 
-633 NTVNKYYGYKFEKTD
+633 
-648 PTTIPE
+648 
-654 TVSNGDVIKVY
+654 
-665 YVLDEEAKKELSY
+665 
-678 TVEYYKDGEIV
+678 
-689 SGDTQTVKTEVQVLQ
+689 
-704 PDTLTVKKEDINTV
+704 
-718 NKYYGYK
+718 
-725 FEKTD
+725 
-730 PTTIPETVSNGDV
+730 
-743 IKVYYVLDEDAKKEL
+743 
-758 SYTVEYYKDGEIV
+758 
-771 SGDTQTVKTEVQ
+771 
-783 VLQPDTLTVKKED
+783 
-796 INTVNKYYGYKFE
+796 
-809 KTDPTTIPETVS
+809 
-821 NGDVIKVYYV
+821 
-831 IDEEAKKE
+831 
-839 LSYKVEYYKDGQIVS
+839 
-854 EDTQTVKTEVQVLQP
+854 
-869 DTLTVNKDTINTVN
+869 
-883 KYYGYKFEKTD
+883 
-894 PTTIPETVSNGD
+894 
-906 VIKVYYVI
+906 
-914 DEEAKKELSYTVEY
+914 
-928 YKDGEIVSGDTQ
+928 
-940 TVKTEVQVLQPDTLT
+940 
-955 VNKENINTVNK
+955 
-966 YEGYRFEKTDPT
+966 
-978 TIPETV
+978 
-984 SNGDVIKVYYVKRT
+984 KRT
-998 DLTYTVHYYYNGIEA
+998 DLTYTVNYYYNGTKEIS
-1013 EEELVTV
+1013 V
-1020 PGQKYLAEVSD
+1020 PFSNQTYLAAISY
-1031 VDHKATYNGVTY
+1031 VDAKATYNDVTY

-1077 NKEVNKST
+1077 NKVVDSTT
-1085 ANAGDILHYT
+1085 ANAGAELNYT
-1095 IKVTEDRGLVD
+1095 ITVSEDRGFVN

-1118 ELNVIQESIT
+1118 ELEVIADSIT
-1128 QDGKLNDAKTSIEWN
+1128 SDGKLNDAKTEIEWN
-1143 VEKLGKGQ
+1143 IAELEKGKDVELKFTAKMKPNTIGK
-1151 NIKFEFDA
+1151 
-1159 KIKESSIG
+1159 
-1167 EVITNKATLNGNTD
+1167 VITNNVTLNDATGNTIGSD
-1181 SNDAITT
+1181 SATTT
-1188 VNGKT
+1188 VNGVT
-1193 VEVREITKGREAD
+1193 VEAREMTKGKEAD

-1213 MDNSSSMNEPI
+1213 MDNSSSMNFSV
-1224 ANTSYL
+1224 ANKSYK
-1230 NDDSYYVAPS
+1230 NPDSYYVAPS

-1288 YVIGKGPYARN
+1288 YVIGKGPYTSDKVK
-1299 ELERDYWGYYVREN
+1299 EEWHLLYTKYYVVEN
-1313 GEKIYVGKA
+1313 NERIYVEQA
-1322 TDGNYYEIKEIEI
+1322 TDGNYYEIKDTTI
-1335 KTGANV
+1335 KSGANI
-1341 VGGATSSNY
+1341 VGSATSSNY

-1355 KVDGITIG
+1355 KVDDITIG
-1363 CRREGFGTYIN
+1363 CRKEGFGTYIN
-1374 PALKQ
+1374 PALEK
-1379 AKTIIEGYKN
+1379 AKGIINGYKN
-1389 NEATKANRNIVIVLC
+1389 NEATKANRNIVILLC
-1404 DGDINGKYADSLN
+1404 DGAIDGTYNKNLK
-1417 DLKGDKDKAG
+1417 DLQGEKNKAG

-1437 GKDAAN
+1437 GADAAN
-1443 PKKNAYKTLA
+1443 PTTKAYGNLA
-1453 NMTTVY
+1453 DITTVY

-1474 ENTETLIQ
+1474 DNTETLIK

-1489 NMNDKKNYITGV
+1489 SIKDKKNYTTGV

-1516 ASDILEMPLVVYNND
+1516 LSDKLEMPLVVYNND

-1540 EELANYG
+1540 EKLANYG

-1569 NIDLSGTLKLR
+1569 TIDLSGTLKLR

>member
-116 GNAETTVPDT
+116 GNAGTTVPDT

-355 KDGQIVSGDTQT
+355 KDG
-367 VKTEVQV
+367 
-374 LQPDTLTVKKED
+374 
-386 INTVNKYYGYK
+386 
-397 FEKTDPTTIPETV
+397 
-410 SNGDVIKVYYVIDEE
+410 
-425 AKKELS
+425 
-431 YTVEYYKDGKIVSGD
+431 
-446 TQTVKTEVQV
+446 
-456 LQPDTLTVNK
+456 
-466 DTINTVNKYYGYKFE
+466 
-481 KTDPTTIPETV
+481 
-492 SNGDVIKVYYVLDE
+492 
-506 EAKKELSYTVEYYKD
+506 
-521 GEIVS
+521 EIVS
-526 GDTQT
+526 G
-531 VKTEV
+531 
-536 QVLQP
+536 
-541 DTLTVKKEDINTV
+541 
-554 NKYYGYKFEKTDPTT
+554 
-569 IPETVSNGD
+569 
-578 VIKVYYVLDED
+578 
-589 AKKELSYTV
+589 
-598 EYYKD
+598 
-603 GEIVSGDTQTVK
+603 
-615 TEVQVLQPD
+615 
-624 TLTVKKDTI
+624 
-633 NTVNKYYGYKFEKTD
+633 
-648 PTTIPE
+648 
-654 TVSNGDVIKVY
+654 
-665 YVLDEEAKKELSY
+665 
-678 TVEYYKDGEIV
+678 
-689 SGDTQTVKTEVQVLQ
+689 
-704 PDTLTVKKEDINTV
+704 
-718 NKYYGYK
+718 
-725 FEKTD
+725 
-730 PTTIPETVSNGDV
+730 
-743 IKVYYVLDEDAKKEL
+743 
-758 SYTVEYYKDGEIV
+758 
-771 SGDTQTVKTEVQ
+771 
-783 VLQPDTLTVKKED
+783 
-796 INTVNKYYGYKFE
+796 
-809 KTDPTTIPETVS
+809 
-821 NGDVIKVYYV
+821 
-831 IDEEAKKE
+831 
-839 LSYKVEYYKDGQIVS
+839 
-854 EDTQTVKTEVQVLQP
+854 DTQTVKTEVQVLQP

-955 VNKENINTVNK
+955 VNKDTINTVNK
-966 YEGYRFEKTDPT
+966 YYGYKFEKTDPT

>member
-116 GNAETTVPDT
+116 GNAGTTVPDT

-367 VKTEVQV
+367 VR
-374 LQPDTLTVKKED
+374 
-386 INTVNKYYGYK
+386 
-397 FEKTDPTTIPETV
+397 
-410 SNGDVIKVYYVIDEE
+410 
-425 AKKELS
+425 
-431 YTVEYYKDGKIVSGD
+431 
-446 TQTVKTEVQV
+446 
-456 LQPDTLTVNK
+456 
-466 DTINTVNKYYGYKFE
+466 
-481 KTDPTTIPETV
+481 
-492 SNGDVIKVYYVLDE
+492 
-506 EAKKELSYTVEYYKD
+506 
-521 GEIVS
+521 
-526 GDTQT
+526 
-531 VKTEV
+531 TEV

-589 AKKELSYTV
+589 
-598 EYYKD
+598 
-603 GEIVSGDTQTVK
+603 
-615 TEVQVLQPD
+615 
-624 TLTVKKDTI
+624 
-633 NTVNKYYGYKFEKTD
+633 
-648 PTTIPE
+648 
-654 TVSNGDVIKVY
+654 
-665 YVLDEEAKKELSY
+665 
-678 TVEYYKDGEIV
+678 
-689 SGDTQTVKTEVQVLQ
+689 
-704 PDTLTVKKEDINTV
+704 
-718 NKYYGYK
+718 
-725 FEKTD
+725 
-730 PTTIPETVSNGDV
+730 
-743 IKVYYVLDEDAKKEL
+743 
-758 SYTVEYYKDGEIV
+758 
-771 SGDTQTVKTEVQ
+771 
-783 VLQPDTLTVKKED
+783 
-796 INTVNKYYGYKFE
+796 
-809 KTDPTTIPETVS
+809 
-821 NGDVIKVYYV
+821 
-831 IDEEAKKE
+831 
-839 LSYKVEYYKDGQIVS
+839 
-854 EDTQTVKTEVQVLQP
+854 
-869 DTLTVNKDTINTVN
+869 
-883 KYYGYKFEKTD
+883 
-894 PTTIPETVSNGD
+894 
-906 VIKVYYVI
+906 
-914 DEEAKKELSYTVEY
+914 AKKELSYTVEY

>member
-116 GNAETTVPDT
+116 GNAGTTVPDT

-367 VKTEVQV
+367 VR
-374 LQPDTLTVKKED
+374 
-386 INTVNKYYGYK
+386 
-397 FEKTDPTTIPETV
+397 
-410 SNGDVIKVYYVIDEE
+410 
-425 AKKELS
+425 
-431 YTVEYYKDGKIVSGD
+431 
-446 TQTVKTEVQV
+446 
-456 LQPDTLTVNK
+456 
-466 DTINTVNKYYGYKFE
+466 
-481 KTDPTTIPETV
+481 
-492 SNGDVIKVYYVLDE
+492 
-506 EAKKELSYTVEYYKD
+506 
-521 GEIVS
+521 
-526 GDTQT
+526 
-531 VKTEV
+531 TEV

-603 GEIVSGDTQTVK
+603 GKIVSGDTQ
-615 TEVQVLQPD
+615 
-624 TLTVKKDTI
+624 I
-633 NTVNKYYGYKFEKTD
+633 
-648 PTTIPE
+648 
-654 TVSNGDVIKVY
+654 
-665 YVLDEEAKKELSY
+665 
-678 TVEYYKDGEIV
+678 
-689 SGDTQTVKTEVQVLQ
+689 
-704 PDTLTVKKEDINTV
+704 
-718 NKYYGYK
+718 
-725 FEKTD
+725 
-730 PTTIPETVSNGDV
+730 
-743 IKVYYVLDEDAKKEL
+743 
-758 SYTVEYYKDGEIV
+758 
-771 SGDTQTVKTEVQ
+771 
-783 VLQPDTLTVKKED
+783 
-796 INTVNKYYGYKFE
+796 
-809 KTDPTTIPETVS
+809 
-821 NGDVIKVYYV
+821 
-831 IDEEAKKE
+831 
-839 LSYKVEYYKDGQIVS
+839 
-854 EDTQTVKTEVQVLQP
+854 
-869 DTLTVNKDTINTVN
+869 
-883 KYYGYKFEKTD
+883 
-894 PTTIPETVSNGD
+894 
-906 VIKVYYVI
+906 
-914 DEEAKKELSYTVEY
+914 
-928 YKDGEIVSGDTQ
+928 
-940 TVKTEVQVLQPDTLT
+940 VKTEVQVLQPDTLT

>member
-1 MKARINYKSKKTII
+1 MKAKINYKSKKTII

-26 AITGTVAYIK
+26 AITGTVAFIK

-75 NPEQIPIID
+75 NPEQIPTID
-84 DNQNPTTPAQ
+84 ENQNSTTPAQ
-94 NGDTTTNPGTTTN
+94 NGNTTTNPGTTTN

-116 GNAETTVPDT
+116 GNAGTTVPDT

-170 SSEIVKYS
+170 SSEIVKYG

-198 NTGKVTLKDIEVR
+198 NTGKVTLNDIEVR

-225 VGRNEKILAE
+225 VGKNEKILAE
-235 HVVSEEDIIKSLDND
+235 YVVSEKDIIKSLDND

-261 RNEEKETENTVEAKN
+261 RNEEKETENTVEVKN

-299 LIPKA
+299 LTPEA

-355 KDGQIVSGDTQT
+355 KDGQ
-367 VKTEVQV
+367 
-374 LQPDTLTVKKED
+374 
-386 INTVNKYYGYK
+386 
-397 FEKTDPTTIPETV
+397 
-410 SNGDVIKVYYVIDEE
+410 
-425 AKKELS
+425 
-431 YTVEYYKDGKIVSGD
+431 
-446 TQTVKTEVQV
+446 
-456 LQPDTLTVNK
+456 
-466 DTINTVNKYYGYKFE
+466 
-481 KTDPTTIPETV
+481 
-492 SNGDVIKVYYVLDE
+492 
-506 EAKKELSYTVEYYKD
+506 
-521 GEIVS
+521 
-526 GDTQT
+526 
-531 VKTEV
+531 
-536 QVLQP
+536 
-541 DTLTVKKEDINTV
+541 
-554 NKYYGYKFEKTDPTT
+554 
-569 IPETVSNGD
+569 
-578 VIKVYYVLDED
+578 
-589 AKKELSYTV
+589 
-598 EYYKD
+598 
-603 GEIVSGDTQTVK
+603 
-615 TEVQVLQPD
+615 
-624 TLTVKKDTI
+624 
-633 NTVNKYYGYKFEKTD
+633 
-648 PTTIPE
+648 
-654 TVSNGDVIKVY
+654 
-665 YVLDEEAKKELSY
+665 
-678 TVEYYKDGEIV
+678 IV

-821 NGDVIKVYYV
+821 NGNVIKVYYV
-831 IDEEAKKE
+831 
-839 LSYKVEYYKDGQIVS
+839 L
-854 EDTQTVKTEVQVLQP
+854 
-869 DTLTVNKDTINTVN
+869 
-883 KYYGYKFEKTD
+883 
-894 PTTIPETVSNGD
+894 
-906 VIKVYYVI
+906 

-940 TVKTEVQVLQPDTLT
+940 TVRTEVQVLQPDTLT
-955 VNKENINTVNK
+955 VNKDTINTVNK

-998 DLTYTVHYYYNGIEA
+998 DLTYTVNYYYNGIKEIS
-1013 EEELVTV
+1013 V
-1020 PGQKYLAEVSD
+1020 PFSNQTYLAEISD
-1031 VDHKATYNGVTY
+1031 VDPKATYNDVTY
-1043 EEYDRTTSNGTMP
+1043 EEYERTTSNGTMP

-1077 NKEVNKST
+1077 NKVVDSTT
-1085 ANAGDILHYT
+1085 ANAGSELNYT
-1095 IKVTEDRGLVD
+1095 ITVSEDRGFVN

-1118 ELNVIQESIT
+1118 ELEVIADSIT
-1128 QDGKLNDAKTSIEWN
+1128 SDGKLNDAKTEIEWN
-1143 VEKLGKGQ
+1143 IAELEKGKDVEL
-1151 NIKFEFDA
+1151 KFTA
-1159 KIKESSIG
+1159 KIKPNTIG
-1167 EVITNKATLNGNTD
+1167 KVITNNVTLTDATGNTIGSD
-1181 SNDAITT
+1181 SAKTT
-1188 VNGKT
+1188 VNGVT
-1193 VEVREITKGREAD
+1193 VEAREMTKGKEAD

-1213 MDNSSSMNEPI
+1213 MDNSSSMNFSV
-1224 ANTSYL
+1224 ANKSYK
-1230 NDDSYYVAPS
+1230 NPDSYYVAPS

-1275 TFNNNESDKEDTA
+1275 TFNNNESDKKDTA
-1288 YVIGKGPYARN
+1288 YVIGKGPYTSDKVK
-1299 ELERDYWGYYVREN
+1299 EEWHLLYTKYYVVEN
-1313 GEKIYVGKA
+1313 NERIYVEQA
-1322 TDGNYYEIKEIEI
+1322 TDGNYYEIKDTTI
-1335 KTGANV
+1335 KSGANI
-1341 VGGATSSNY
+1341 VGSATSSNY

-1355 KVDGITIG
+1355 KVDDITIG
-1363 CRREGFGTYIN
+1363 CRKEGFGTYIN
-1374 PALKQ
+1374 PALTK
-1379 AKTIIEGYKN
+1379 AKEIINGYKN
-1389 NEATKANRNIVIVLC
+1389 NEATKANRNIVILLC
-1404 DGDINGKYADSLN
+1404 DGAINGDYADNLEALQGN
-1417 DLKGDKDKAG
+1417 KKQAG

-1437 GKDAAN
+1437 GADAAN
-1443 PKKNAYKTLA
+1443 PTTEAYGNLA
-1453 NMTTVY
+1453 DITTVY

-1474 ENTETLIQ
+1474 DNTETLIN

-1489 NMNDKKNYITGV
+1489 SIKDKKNYTTGV

-1516 ASDILEMPLVVYNND
+1516 LSDKLEMPLVVYNND
-1531 TEVINCASK
+1531 TEVINCTSK

-1569 NIDLSGTLKLR
+1569 TIDLSGTLKLR

>member
-116 GNAETTVPDT
+116 GNAGTTVPDT

-355 KDGQIVSGDTQT
+355 KDG
-367 VKTEVQV
+367 
-374 LQPDTLTVKKED
+374 
-386 INTVNKYYGYK
+386 
-397 FEKTDPTTIPETV
+397 
-410 SNGDVIKVYYVIDEE
+410 
-425 AKKELS
+425 
-431 YTVEYYKDGKIVSGD
+431 
-446 TQTVKTEVQV
+446 
-456 LQPDTLTVNK
+456 
-466 DTINTVNKYYGYKFE
+466 
-481 KTDPTTIPETV
+481 
-492 SNGDVIKVYYVLDE
+492 
-506 EAKKELSYTVEYYKD
+506 
-521 GEIVS
+521 EIVS

-589 AKKELSYTV
+589 
-598 EYYKD
+598 
-603 GEIVSGDTQTVK
+603 
-615 TEVQVLQPD
+615 
-624 TLTVKKDTI
+624 
-633 NTVNKYYGYKFEKTD
+633 
-648 PTTIPE
+648 
-654 TVSNGDVIKVY
+654 
-665 YVLDEEAKKELSY
+665 AKKELSY

-839 LSYKVEYYKDGQIVS
+839 LSYTVEYYKDGEIVS
-854 EDTQTVKTEVQVLQP
+854 GDTQTVKTEVQVLQP
-869 DTLTVNKDTINTVN
+869 DTLTVKKEDINTVN

-955 VNKENINTVNK
+955 VKKEDINTVNK
-966 YEGYRFEKTDPT
+966 YYGYKFEKTDPTTIPETVSNGDVIKVYYVIDEEAKKELSYTVEYYKDGEIVSGDTQTVKTEVQVLQPDTLTVKKEDINTVNKYYGYKFEKTDPT